1 MAFDVEGARKAGYND
16 EEIANFLGKQ
26 SNFDVLG
33 ANKAGYGYGDIV
45 KHLVSQPPKTEAK
58 PAVPAPAQKQV
69 AEPEEGDFM
78 RGLGNLPGQL
88 QETYGGAKTL
98 VGVLTKSKDLIQSGL
113 ESMEEG
119 KFKQTSKQSDS
130 FTEAYKEGIG
140 TVLTDWLPY
149 QIGSGVGS
157 IAETGAFM
165 LAGAAAGAVTGAG
178 VGALPGALAGAI
190 SKTLIKQG
198 IKDAAEEIAKKSGK
212 EAAQKY
218 IEAQAKKVIISA
230 GTTAGMVSQAG
241 MSGAGE
247 VTGRAVEEAQ
257 KAGKTAE
264 DIDLGR
270 VVPAAIA
277 HSVADFLINKTGINA
292 LKIGEKSFNNLAL
305 DIATRIAVTGAKQTP
320 AELVQ
325 TAAERYGAKLSLT
338 DAEALTEYVDTAAAA
353 FGMSVAPG
361 GVGGARTN
369 LSQKFAKAAK
379 EDTTPE
385 DQLRLESTSAAG
397 RVQAPPP
404 PPNADLVAGLT
415 PSMMGNVSMA
425 KVSED
430 TTKAGEVVQANEAAR
445 IKPAEDLLAKADA
458 GEQVKRGDIHAAAKL
473 AGIASFP
480 ADIKSNQAKID
491 YLRNYLAQQGA
502 PDAAGIDTRAGG
514 AGPGVATLANQ
525 SQTATGAVGSESRGV
540 VSTGTNAGTN
550 LDGAVQQ
557 SSALSPV
564 AQKVITQEFNDGATI
579 AELVT
584 KYGTTPE
591 LAASIDTLV
600 KSLSP
605 QGTLS
610 GTTTSQAKQT
620 TAQGQTASTA
630 GTTVK
635 PQLPVAKANEPAMK
649 VQDGTK
655 QPVPMSA
662 LTTPEALKRAGEVLS
677 VPDKTPERILY
688 ELNKVNS
695 RGGLATWEVETI
707 LGLRD
712 QNQTTTQG
720 QTTTVTPK
728 TLADLSSD
736 MQAEVARRQAEIAKI
751 ENSGRDAT
759 TEKNQLNKFLTKLG
773 VTGTLSAKRDIKKDF
788 LDEGELP
795 YAVEGEEKSDTAL
808 AQERVKAYEESL
820 TDEKGKPR
828 TIPDYEISEE
838 DQQLYNEMRDEINPR
853 VKAANERRDEL
864 VAANKAALE
873 AYRQAKTDAEQEA
886 AFNRLSE
893 IEDQLQEHGPEQ
905 RELPEYTKK
914 FAADYKDIYFGNIT
928 AGPLVDGKIT
938 FGSSKREHQ
947 QAAAALQAYL
957 QKTGGSHKEKLTAP
971 ERRAVNQYEEG
982 RSDYSKI
989 FGVEFPAWSKLTQEQ
1004 KDIFLKGVPT
1014 LAGAQQTVA
1023 FAKLARQLN
1032 EDNSLLSEGEKREKQ
1047 NTIDRQE
1054 KVRRESEEQQE
1065 RDRQNREYIDRTK
1078 GGNNFLPNSVIK
1090 MIMDGNLRGVLEYMT
1105 DVRLG
1110 ASASPAKRV
1119 MKMVAGALSDL
1130 NLDTKIEIV
1139 ESSKIGGDLAQY
1151 DPAKDVIYVTVEG
1164 LTSNTILHEI
1174 VHAGTVKVI
1183 NEYLYG
1189 KKGSLS
1195 QLQLN
1200 GIRQLERIMNETRGS
1215 LAEDHPD
1222 AYKNLFEFV
1231 SYALTSEQLQQDLHG
1246 EADVSKLE
1254 SRLFGTEITKTNL
1267 PEKKSQWSKFK
1278 LAVANLLKVRDIYLT
1293 KSGNLSKAVQP
1304 NYVMEIAAAFDDII
1318 SKPTEPIFLPALPAT
1333 TPTGK
1338 AGAAT
1343 PATPPVPKPI
1353 EKHKAE
1359 LGKHNPAYDL
1369 PQDDAPVS
1377 VATRIYRSWNNINT
1391 WRNAARLF
1399 QDDRYRIKAH
1409 DRILEMSDK
1418 LIREGKDKM
1427 NNVYEQIVL
1436 AVGDGKNFFNAYV
1449 SEPARELDRS
1459 VKEFADGAKLSTK
1472 KAIEELHKILEAVH
1486 EPERRMVRYLLSV
1499 PLSTKDALMHGGKKI
1514 SAATRRS
1521 DILKLLDNYSL
1532 TQAQAKQLREELET
1546 IVFEKDASGNLVLDT
1561 DGNPKPNMKFVDPA
1575 GDTYTPRKPK
1585 GKFLKPD
1592 IKYDSDSYTAT
1603 GINLADAKLIR
1614 EQIKTHPQAAEIQKV
1629 VDSIQ
1634 ALHTVTTELNKIAN
1648 YWSQP
1653 VSNRVAFYGFENYI
1667 PLKGPAHS
1675 TVDDEIDFERLG
1687 KGRELQ
1693 DAPGAM
1699 GGRSSVAR
1707 NPILQTMTDATR
1719 ASLRAGRRNLTQAI
1733 KNAITNKDA
1742 NGNTVLAGKISHHI
1756 SFEDRNTVDLGELK
1770 GENSIF
1776 HYNDDGSID
1785 VLVVQ
1790 DENLR
1795 NSIRRTYERINPV
1808 VEFAN
1813 KWTSRIGQMHTR
1825 YNYNF
1830 APLNFVRDALT
1841 NTWNIGA
1848 SELGPVE
1855 AARYLKDV
1863 AFLTANGGMYKAM
1876 QVAILFPKGDTQSL
1890 RALKTLAEKDP
1901 YIKDMVEYIRQG
1913 GMVSHLNGMSLQSN
1927 FQELNRNVGQSG
1939 IITNLE
1945 DLNQFVDVWTNMFE
1959 LASRASAYSIAK
1971 RRFVQRGE
1979 SEESAKTHAAVFTK
1993 NLANFEQVG
2002 EFGKAMGA
2010 FYMFFR
2016 PAATGAVRAVEAVA
2030 PAFTSL
2036 KAAEARL
2043 PPEIAKDEPAKE
2055 AYLKNYKELQR
2066 NARIMSGALFGL
2078 GMLAYTM
2085 AYMTSDDDDLGRNA
2099 VATDNMEQWTR
2110 FARFHVPRG
2119 ISEAMGLK
2127 EPLIFQIPWGFGLGA
2142 FAAAGAQIAGVV
2154 GGSQKITEA
2163 LPNIFASIMLDSFVP
2178 IPVSRIPI
2186 SDPTNIPFWLL
2197 DTAAPSIARPI
2208 LEFAMNVNGL
2218 GHNINSAA
2226 QRRLGDAYTGG
2237 DNIPE
2242 MWKDAAV
2249 WAHDTTDGW
2258 FDVSP
2263 NTMYFLSNS
2272 YIDGIS
2278 RIGESLYGLT
2288 DVTQGRKDFNPKT
2301 DLPLLGSFF
2310 GARASYDSRQFA
2322 KVEKEVKHMEKVIND
2337 FKTQPVKYAEYTA
2350 KYPMDEVIVETY
2362 NKILNKELNPLRAQD
2377 KSVRLDKNLSPAE
2390 RKDLLRMNQL
2400 YENLIKRQMI
2410 DLFDSYGLEP

>member
-1 MAFDVEGARKAGYND
+1 MAFDVDGARKAGYND

-33 ANKAGYGYGDIV
+33 ANKAGYGYGDIIN
-45 KHLVSQPPKTEAK
+45 HLVSQPLKTEAK
-58 PAVPAPAQKQV
+58 PTAPAPTVPAQKQV

-98 VGVLTKSKDLIQSGL
+98 IGVLTKSKDLIKSGL

-165 LAGAAAGAVTGAG
+165 LAGAAAGAATGAG
-178 VGALPGALAGAI
+178 VGALPGALAGAL
-190 SKTLIKQG
+190 SKTLVKQG

-292 LKIGEKSFNNLAL
+292 LKIGEKSFNNFAL
-305 DIATRIAVTGAKQTP
+305 DIASRIALTGAKQTP

-379 EDTTPE
+379 ADTTPE
-385 DQLRLESTSAAG
+385 DQLRLGSTSAAG

-404 PPNADLVAGLT
+404 PPNAELVAGLT
-415 PSMMGNVSMA
+415 PSMLGNVSMA

-430 TTKAGEVVQANEAAR
+430 TTKAGAEVQANEAAM
-445 IKPAEDLLAKADA
+445 IKPAEDLLAKVDA

-473 AGIASFP
+473 AGVASFP
-480 ADIKSNQAKID
+480 ADVRTNEAKID
-491 YLRNYLAQQGA
+491 YLRNHLAQQGA
-502 PDAAGIDTRAGG
+502 PNVAGTDTSAGG
-514 AGPGVATLANQ
+514 AGAGVATLANQ
-525 SQTATGAVGSESRGV
+525 GQTAAGTAGSQPRGM
-540 VSTGTNAGTN
+540 VSTGAAARPDLAGAKQQPPTLTRGSVTPDAIRALTNEQLNIELLNTN
-550 LDGAVQQ
+550 LSD
-557 SSALSPV
+557 
-564 AQKVITQEFNDGATI
+564 
-579 AELVT
+579 AEW
-584 KYGTTPE
+584 
-591 LAASIDTLV
+591 TLV
-600 KSLSP
+600 KKEQEQRQ
-605 QGTLS
+605 QGTTS
-610 GTTTSQAKQT
+610 GTTTPQAKQT
-620 TAQGQTASTA
+620 TAQGQTTAA
-630 GTTVK
+630 GT
-635 PQLPVAKANEPAMK
+635 A
-649 VQDGTK
+649 
-655 QPVPMSA
+655 
-662 LTTPEALKRAGEVLS
+662 
-677 VPDKTPERILY
+677 
-688 ELNKVNS
+688 
-695 RGGLATWEVETI
+695 
-707 LGLRD
+707 
-712 QNQTTTQG
+712 
-720 QTTTVTPK
+720 VTPK
-728 TLADLSSD
+728 TLADLSPD

-759 TEKNQLNKFLTKLG
+759 TEKNQLNKFLAKQG

-795 YAVEGEEKSDTAL
+795 YAVEGEEKSDIAET
-808 AQERVKAYEESL
+808 QERVQAYKESL
-820 TDEKGKPR
+820 VDEKGKPR
-828 TIPDYEISEE
+828 TIPDYDISEE
-838 DQQLYNEMRDEINPR
+838 DQQLYNEMRDEINPQ
-853 VKAANERRDEL
+853 VKAANERRNEL

-873 AYRQAKTDAEQEA
+873 AYRQAKTEAEKDA
-886 AFNRLSE
+886 AFNKLSD
-893 IEDQLQEHGPEQ
+893 IEDELQEHGPRQ

-928 AGPLVDGKIT
+928 AGPLVDGQRT

-947 QAAAALQAYL
+947 QAAAALQTYL
-957 QKTGGSHKEKLTAP
+957 QKIGGSHKEKLTAP

-982 RSDYSKI
+982 RDDYSKI
-989 FGVEFPAWSKLTQEQ
+989 FGVEFPTWSKLTQEQ
-1004 KDIFLKGVPT
+1004 KNIFLEGVPTLTGKPTLAGVPT

-1023 FAKLARQLN
+1023 FAKLASRLN
-1032 EDNSLLSEGEKREKQ
+1032 QDNSLLSEGEKREKQ

-1065 RDRQNREYIDRTK
+1065 RDRKNREDIDRTK
-1078 GGNNFLPNSVIK
+1078 GGTNFLPNSVIK
-1090 MIMDGNLRGVLEYMT
+1090 MIMDGNLRGVLEYMS

-1110 ASASPAKRV
+1110 ATASPAKRV

-1151 DPAKDVIYVTVEG
+1151 DPVKDVIYVTVEG

-1189 KKGSLS
+1189 NKGSLS

-1200 GIRQLERIMNETRGS
+1200 AIRQLERIMNETRGS
-1215 LAEDHPD
+1215 LAEDYKE

-1231 SYALTSEQLQQDLHG
+1231 SYALTSEQLQQDLRG
-1246 EADVSKLE
+1246 EADVSQLE

-1278 LAVANLLKVRDIYLT
+1278 LAIAGILKIRDIYLT
-1293 KSGNLSKAVQP
+1293 KSGKLSRAVQP
-1304 NYVMEIAAAFDDII
+1304 DFVMEITAAFDDII
-1318 SKPTEPIFLPALPAT
+1318 SKPTEPIYLPALPAT

-1338 AGAAT
+1338 AAA

-1353 EKHKAE
+1353 VKHKAE
-1359 LGKHNPAYDL
+1359 LGKHNPEYDV
-1369 PQDDAPVS
+1369 PQEDAPVS

-1391 WRNAARLF
+1391 WRNLARLF
-1399 QDDRYRIKAH
+1399 QDDRYFIKAH
-1409 DRILEMSDK
+1409 DRTLELSDK

-1472 KAIEELHKILEAVH
+1472 KALEELHKILEAVH

-1521 DILKLLDNYSL
+1521 DILKLLDNYTL
-1532 TQAQAKQLREELET
+1532 TQAQAKQLREELES
-1546 IVFEKDASGNLVLDT
+1546 IVFEKDTNGDLVLDA

-1592 IKYDSDSYTAT
+1592 IKYDSDAYTAT

-1629 VDSIQ
+1629 VDSMQ
-1634 ALHTVTTELNKIAN
+1634 QLHTVTTELNKIAN

-1675 TVDDEIDFERLG
+1675 TVDDEIDFEKLG
-1687 KGRELQ
+1687 KGRDLQ
-1693 DAPGAM
+1693 DVPGAM
-1699 GGRSSVAR
+1699 GGRSSVAK
-1707 NPILQTMTDATR
+1707 NPVLQTMTDATR
-1719 ASLRAGRRNLTQAI
+1719 SALRAGRRNLTQSI

-1742 NGNTVLAGKISHHI
+1742 NGNTVLAGRISHHI
-1756 SFEDRNTVDLGELK
+1756 SFEERNSIDLGELK

-1790 DENLR
+1790 DEKLR
-1795 NSIRRTYERINPV
+1795 HSIRRTYERIKPV
-1808 VEFAN
+1808 TEFAN

-1890 RALKTLAEKDP
+1890 RALKTLSEKDP
-1901 YIKDMVEYIRQG
+1901 YIRDMVEYIRQG

-1971 RRFVQRGE
+1971 NKFMQRGE
-1979 SEESAKTHAAVFTK
+1979 TEAEAKTHAAVFTK

-2002 EFGKAMGA
+2002 DYGKAMGA

-2036 KAAEARL
+2036 KSAESRL

-2085 AYMTSDDDDLGRNA
+2085 AYMTADDDDLGRNA

-2110 FARFHVPRG
+2110 FARFHIPRG

-2127 EPLIFQIPWGFGLGA
+2127 EPLVFQIPWGFGLGA
-2142 FAAAGAQIAGVV
+2142 FAASGAQLAGVV

-2186 SDPTNIPFWLL
+2186 SEPKNIPFWLL
-2197 DTAAPSIARPI
+2197 DTAAPSVARPI
-2208 LEFAMNVNGL
+2208 LEFAMNMNGL
-2218 GHNINSAA
+2218 GHDINSAA

-2237 DNIPE
+2237 DNIPQ

-2249 WAHDTTDGW
+2249 YAHDVTDGW

-2278 RIGESLYGLT
+2278 RVGESLYGLT

-2310 GARASYDSRQFA
+2310 GARASYDARQFA

-2337 FKTQPVKYAEYTA
+2337 FKTQPAKYAEYTA

-2377 KSVRLDKNLSPAE
+2377 KTVRLDRNLSPADK
-2390 RKDLLRMNQL
+2390 KDLLRMNQL
-2400 YENLIKRQMI
+2400 YENMIKRQMI
-2410 DLFDSYGLEP
+2410 DLFESYGLEP

>member
-1 MAFDVEGARKAGYND
+1 MAFDVDGARKAGYND

-45 KHLVSQPPKTEAK
+45 KHLVSQPPKTEVK
-58 PAVPAPAQKQV
+58 PAAPVTPAPAQKQV

-98 VGVLTKSKDLIQSGL
+98 AGVLLKSKDLIQSGL

-119 KFKQTSKQSDS
+119 KFRQTSKESDS
-130 FTEAYKEGIG
+130 FTEAWKEGIG

-165 LAGAAAGAVTGAG
+165 LMGAGAGAITGAG
-178 VGALPGALAGAI
+178 VGALPGALAGAV
-190 SKTLIKQG
+190 SKTLVKQG

-218 IEAQAKKVIISA
+218 VEAQAKKAIVSA

-241 MSGAGE
+241 MHGAGE

-270 VVPAAIA
+270 VVPAAIV
-277 HSVADFLINKTGINA
+277 HGVADFFVNKTGINA

-305 DIATRIAVTGAKQTP
+305 DVASRIAITGAKETP
-320 AELVQ
+320 AELIQ
-325 TAAERYGAKLSLT
+325 TAAERYGAKLSLS
-338 DAEALTEYVDTAAAA
+338 DAEALKEYIDTTAAA
-353 FGMSVAPG
+353 FGMSVGPG

-369 LSQKFAKAAK
+369 LAQKFAKAAK

-404 PPNADLVAGLT
+404 PPSAELVAGLT
-415 PSMMGNVSMA
+415 PSMLGKVPLA

-430 TTKAGEVVQANEAAR
+430 TTKAGAEVQANEAAR
-445 IKPAEDLLAKADA
+445 IKPAEDLLAKVDA

-473 AGIASFP
+473 AGVESFP

-491 YLRNYLAQQGA
+491 YLRDYLANQGA
-502 PDAAGIDTRAGG
+502 PNVAGIDTSAGG
-514 AGPGVATLANQ
+514 AGAGMATLADQ
-525 SQTATGAVGSESRGV
+525 SQTATGTAGSQPSGV
-540 VSTGTNAGTN
+540 VSTGAAAGTN
-550 LDGAVQQ
+550 LAGAKQQ
-557 SSALSPV
+557 PFALNAG
-564 AQKVITQEFNDGATI
+564 AQSVIISNLDQGATVDQVRSLFP
-579 AELVT
+579 AT
-584 KYGTTPE
+584 GE
-591 LAASIDTLV
+591 LANEVFTFAATYNLASEKLKAGSSPEEVIAVFDSGPATLAAIN
-600 KSLSP
+600 KFSP
-605 QGTLS
+605 QGTTS
-610 GTTTSQAKQT
+610 GTTTSQAKQA
-620 TAQGQTASTA
+620 TAQGQTTPAA
-630 GTTVK
+630 GT
-635 PQLPVAKANEPAMK
+635 A
-649 VQDGTK
+649 
-655 QPVPMSA
+655 
-662 LTTPEALKRAGEVLS
+662 
-677 VPDKTPERILY
+677 
-688 ELNKVNS
+688 
-695 RGGLATWEVETI
+695 
-707 LGLRD
+707 
-712 QNQTTTQG
+712 
-720 QTTTVTPK
+720 VTPK
-728 TLADLSSD
+728 TLADLSPD
-736 MQAEVARRQAEIAKI
+736 MQAEVKRRQDEITKI
-751 ENSGRDAT
+751 ENSGRDAA
-759 TEKNQLNKFLTKLG
+759 TEKNQLNKFLAKQG

-795 YAVEGEEKSDTAL
+795 YAVEGEEKSGL
-808 AQERVKAYEESL
+808 AQDQERVQAYKESL
-820 TDEKGKPR
+820 ADEKGKPR
-828 TIPDYEISEE
+828 TIPDYDISEE
-838 DQQLYNEMRDEINPR
+838 DQQLYNEMRDEINPQ
-853 VKAANERRDEL
+853 VKAANERRNEL

-873 AYRQAKTDAEQEA
+873 AYRQAKTEAEKDA
-886 AFNRLSE
+886 AFNRLSD
-893 IEDQLQEHGPEQ
+893 IEDELQEHGPEQ

-928 AGPLVDGKIT
+928 AGPLVDGQMT

-989 FGVEFPAWSKLTQEQ
+989 FGVEFPAWPKLTQEQ
-1004 KDIFLKGVPT
+1004 KNIFLKGVPT

-1023 FAKLARQLN
+1023 FAKLASRLN
-1032 EDNSLLSEGEKREKQ
+1032 QDNSLLSEGEKREKQ

-1065 RDRQNREYIDRTK
+1065 RDRKNREDIDRTK
-1078 GGNNFLPNSVIK
+1078 GGANFLPNSVIK
-1090 MIMDGNLRGVLEYMT
+1090 MIMDGNLRGVLEYMS

-1110 ASASPAKRV
+1110 ATASPAKHV

-1130 NLDTKIEIV
+1130 NLNTKIEIV

-1151 DPAKDVIYVTVEG
+1151 DPVKDVIYVSVEG

-1189 KKGSLS
+1189 NKGSLS

-1278 LAVANLLKVRDIYLT
+1278 LAVADLLKIRNIYLT
-1293 KSGNLSKAVQP
+1293 KSGNLSRAVQP

-1333 TPTGK
+1333 APTGK

-1369 PQDDAPVS
+1369 PQEDAPVS
-1377 VATRIYRSWNNINT
+1377 VATRIYRSWYNINT

-1409 DRILEMSDK
+1409 DRILEMSNK
-1418 LIREGKDKM
+1418 LIREGKDTM

-1472 KAIEELHKILEAVH
+1472 KAVEELHKILEAVH

-1499 PLSTKDALMHGGKKI
+1499 PLSTKAALMHGGKMI

-1521 DILKLLDNYSL
+1521 DILKLLDNYTL
-1532 TQAQAKQLREELET
+1532 TQAQAKQLREELES
-1546 IVFEKDASGNLVLDT
+1546 IVFEKDTNGNLVLDA

-1675 TVDDEIDFERLG
+1675 TVDDEIDFEKLG

-1742 NGNTVLAGKISHHI
+1742 NGNTVLLGRVSHHI
-1756 SFEDRNTVDLGELK
+1756 PFADRFSVNLDELK

-1776 HYNDDGSID
+1776 HYNEDGSID

-1795 NSIRRTYERINPV
+1795 NSIRRTYERINPI

-1848 SELGPVE
+1848 SELGPIE

-1890 RALKTLAEKDP
+1890 RALKTLSEKDP

-1971 RRFVQRGE
+1971 KRFMQRGE
-1979 SEESAKTHAAVFTK
+1979 TEAEAKTHAAVFTK

-2002 EFGKAMGA
+2002 EFGKAWGA

-2016 PAATGAVRAVEAVA
+2016 PAATGAVRAIEAVA

-2055 AYLKNYKELQR
+2055 AYLKNFKELKR
-2066 NARIMSGALFGL
+2066 NAQIMSTALFGL
-2078 GMLAYTM
+2078 GALAYTM

-2110 FARFHVPRG
+2110 FARFHIPRG

-2127 EPLIFQIPWGFGLGA
+2127 EPLVFQIPWGFGLGA
-2142 FAAAGAQIAGVV
+2142 FAAAGAQLAGVV

-2186 SDPTNIPFWLL
+2186 TEPKNIPFWLL
-2197 DTAAPSIARPI
+2197 DTAAPSVARPI
-2208 LEFAMNVNGL
+2208 LEFAMNMNGL
-2218 GHNINSAA
+2218 GHDINSAA

-2237 DNIPE
+2237 DNIPQ

-2249 WAHDTTDGW
+2249 WAHDVTDGW

-2310 GARASYDSRQFA
+2310 GARASYDARQFA

-2377 KSVRLDKNLSPAE
+2377 KTVRLDRNLSPADK
-2390 RKDLLRMNQL
+2390 KDLLRMNQL
-2400 YENLIKRQMI
+2400 YENMIKRQMI
-2410 DLFDSYGLEP
+2410 DLFESYGLEP

>member
-16 EEIANFLGKQ
+16 EEIASFLGKQ

-33 ANKAGYGYGDIV
+33 ATKAGYGYGDII

-58 PAVPAPAQKQV
+58 PATPELAQKQI

-78 RGLGNLPGQL
+78 RGLGNLPGQF
-88 QETYGGAKTL
+88 QETFGAAKAL
-98 VGVLTKSKDLIQSGL
+98 AGVLTKSKDLIQSGL

-119 KFKQTSKQSDS
+119 KFKQTSKETDS
-130 FTEAYKEGIG
+130 FTEAWKEGIG

-165 LAGAAAGAVTGAG
+165 LAGAAAGAITGVG
-178 VGALPGALAGAI
+178 VGALPGALAGAV
-190 SKTLIKQG
+190 SKTLVKQG

-218 IEAQAKKVIISA
+218 VEAQAKKAIISA

-241 MSGAGE
+241 ISGAGE
-247 VTGRAVEEAQ
+247 VTGRAIEEAQ

-264 DIDLGR
+264 DIELSR
-270 VVPAAIA
+270 VLPAVVA
-277 HSVADFLINKTGINA
+277 HSVADYFINKTGINA
-292 LKIGEKSFNNLAL
+292 LKIGEKSLNNLAL
-305 DIATRIAVTGAKQTP
+305 DIASKIMLTGAKQTP
-320 AELVQ
+320 AELIQ
-325 TAAERYGAKLSLT
+325 TAAERYGAKLSLS
-338 DAEALTEYVDTAAAA
+338 DAEALKEYVDTTAAA

-361 GVGGARTN
+361 AVGGARTS
-369 LSQKFAKAAK
+369 LARKFANAAK
-379 EDTTPE
+379 EDTTSE

-397 RVQAPPP
+397 RIQAPPP

-415 PSMMGNVSMA
+415 PSMLGNVSLA

-430 TTKAGEVVQANEAAR
+430 TTKAGAEVQANEAAK

-458 GEQVKRGDIHAAAKL
+458 GEQVKRGDIHAAAKS

-502 PDAAGIDTRAGG
+502 PDATGIDTSAGG
-514 AGPGVATLANQ
+514 AGAGVAPLTSTGQA
-525 SQTATGAVGSESRGV
+525 AAGAVGSQPSGV
-540 VSTGTNAGTN
+540 VPAGTVTQPA
-550 LDGAVQQ
+550 LGGTEQQ
-557 SSALSPV
+557 SPTLTPV
-564 AQKVITQEFNDGATI
+564 TQKIITQELAGGATP

-591 LAASIDTLV
+591 MAVSVDSFV
-600 KSLSP
+600 KSLST
-605 QGTLS
+605 QGTTS
-610 GTTTSQAKQT
+610 GTATPQAQQT
-620 TAQGQTASTA
+620 TPQGQTAPAA
-630 GTTVK
+630 G
-635 PQLPVAKANEPAMK
+635 PVSLGDLAPEI
-649 VQDGTK
+649 QDNIMT
-655 QPVPMSA
+655 
-662 LTTPEALKRAGEVLS
+662 RR
-677 VPDKTPERILY
+677 DKLY
-688 ELNKVNS
+688 EMETGGASEKKIASAYKALNQLEES
-695 RGGLATWEVETI
+695 
-707 LGLRD
+707 LGL
-712 QNQTTTQG
+712 
-720 QTTTVTPK
+720 
-728 TLADLSSD
+728 
-736 MQAEVARRQAEIAKI
+736 E
-751 ENSGRDAT
+751 
-759 TEKNQLNKFLTKLG
+759 LTKPS
-773 VTGTLSAKRDIKKDF
+773 TLSARRNEQPAYQGTDLQEALNLADKYEKQ
-788 LDEGELP
+788 DE
-795 YAVEGEEKSDTAL
+795 
-808 AQERVKAYEESL
+808 QERQAALEESL
-820 TDEKGKPR
+820 GKGNARYDQENLP
-828 TIPDYEISEE
+828 PDTEDNYNAVAEE
-838 DQQLYNEMRDEINPR
+838 LSAKAE
-853 VKAANERRDEL
+853 AANETRKGLAERAADLNKQHRDAVAEVERIEDEIEQAERNNDQKKLATLREQENEANRRESDLLGEL
-864 VAANKAALE
+864 V
-873 AYRQAKTDAEQEA
+873 DAQTA
-886 AFNRLSE
+886 
-893 IEDQLQEHGPEQ
+893 LQEHGPVQ
-905 RELPEYTKK
+905 FKPLAWNKLNS
-914 FAADYKDIYFGNIT
+914 ADKDIYFSYIRNNT
-928 AGPLVDGKIT
+928 PAEH
-938 FGSSKREHQ
+938 RE
-947 QAAAALQAYL
+947 AAAALLAAKNRAGVKSREGEGRL
-957 QKTGGSHKEKLTAP
+957 DSA
-971 ERRAVNQYEEG
+971 ERRTAQNYEDN
-982 RSDYSKI
+982 RAQMSKM
-989 FGVEFPAWSKLTQEQ
+989 FGVQFPTWDRLSNAAKAVYLRQ
-1004 KDIFLKGVPT
+1004 IVNN
-1014 LAGAQQTVA
+1014 AGLQQDVG
-1023 FAKLARQLN
+1023 FAKLGVHLIQENKNLDVNGKAKEQAN
-1032 EDNSLLSEGEKREKQ
+1032 IEKR
-1047 NTIDRQE
+1047 
-1054 KVRRESEEQQE
+1054 QQE
-1065 RDRQNREYIDRTK
+1065 VRKAAEENKQKLEKLQAAYDRNRTAGVPGTY
-1078 GGNNFLPNSVIK
+1078 LPSHIIK
-1090 MIMDGNLRGVLEYMT
+1090 MIQNNNLQGVLQYLRSGPKEGGKEAVGGSEKFLKSLAQT
-1105 DVRLG
+1105 LF
-1110 ASASPAKRV
+1110 SLK
-1119 MKMVAGALSDL
+1119 
-1130 NLDTKIEIV
+1130 LDTKIKYV
-1139 ESSKIGGDLAQY
+1139 ESLSNGDLAQY
-1151 DPAKDVIYVTVEG
+1151 DASTDTIYVTAEG
-1164 LTSNTILHEI
+1164 MTASTVLHEV
-1174 VHAGTVKVI
+1174 VHAATAKIV
-1183 NEYLYG
+1183 NLYMTG
-1189 KKGSLS
+1189 KFKQLTEDQIRAVEHLEELMYEAAATLAPAHPTAFEVVGKNADGSPRYSLMEFLAYSMTDEAFQVDLIALQPKKSTSTQRLLLPEGSL
-1195 QLQLN
+1195 
-1200 GIRQLERIMNETRGS
+1200 
-1215 LAEDHPD
+1215 
-1222 AYKNLFEFV
+1222 V
-1231 SYALTSEQLQQDLHG
+1231 
-1246 EADVSKLE
+1246 
-1254 SRLFGTEITKTNL
+1254 TNL
-1267 PEKKSQWSKFK
+1267 PEKKGMWSE
-1278 LAVANLLKVRDIYLT
+1278 LAMTIAKIIGLDKVYFQKDKVRADAPFNYLIEVTSSFTDIL
-1293 KSGNLSKAVQP
+1293 A
-1304 NYVMEIAAAFDDII
+1304 
-1318 SKPTEPIFLPALPAT
+1318 KPTEPIYLSPLSA
-1333 TPTGK
+1333 K
-1338 AGAAT
+1338 NKGAAA
-1343 PATPPVPKPI
+1343 PATPPTPKPI
-1353 EKHKAE
+1353 EKHNAE

-1369 PQDDAPVS
+1369 PKEDAPVP
-1377 VATRIYRSWNNINT
+1377 VTTRIYRSWNNINT

-1449 SEPARELDRS
+1449 SEPARELDRA
-1459 VKEFADGAKLSTK
+1459 VKEFADGAKMSTK
-1472 KAIEELHKILEAVH
+1472 NALEELHKILEAVH

-1499 PLSTKDALMHGGKKI
+1499 PLSTKAALTHGGKMI
-1514 SAATRRS
+1514 SAATRRN
-1521 DILKLLDNYSL
+1521 DILKLLDNYTL
-1532 TQAQAKQLREELET
+1532 TQAQAKQLREELES
-1546 IVFEKDASGNLVLDT
+1546 IVFEKDANGNLVLDPE
-1561 DGNPKPNMKFVDPA
+1561 GNPKPNMKFVDPA

-1629 VDSIQ
+1629 IDSMQ
-1634 ALHTVTTELNKIAN
+1634 QLHTVTTELNKIAN

-1675 TVDDEIDFERLG
+1675 TVDDEIDFEKLG
-1687 KGRELQ
+1687 KGRDLQ

-1699 GGRSSVAR
+1699 GGRSSVAK
-1707 NPILQTMTDATR
+1707 NPVLQTMTDATR
-1719 ASLRAGRRNLTQAI
+1719 SALRAGRRNLTQAI

-1756 SFEDRNTVDLGELK
+1756 TFEERNTIDLGELK

-1890 RALKTLAEKDP
+1890 RALKTLSEKDP
-1901 YIKDMVEYIRQG
+1901 YIRDMVEYIRKG

-1927 FQELNRNVGQSG
+1927 FQELNRKVGQSG
-1939 IITNLE
+1939 IITNTE
-1945 DLNQFVDVWTNMFE
+1945 TLNQFVDVWTNMFE

-1971 RRFVQRGE
+1971 NKFMQRGE

-2002 EFGKAMGA
+2002 QYGKAMGA

-2036 KAAEARL
+2036 KSAESRL

-2085 AYMTSDDDDLGRNA
+2085 AYMTADDDDLGRNA

-2110 FARFHVPRG
+2110 FARFHIPRG

-2127 EPLIFQIPWGFGLGA
+2127 EPLVFQIPWGFGLGA
-2142 FAAAGAQIAGVV
+2142 FAAAGAQLAGVA

-2178 IPVSRIPI
+2178 IPVSRIPV

-2208 LEFAMNVNGL
+2208 LEFAMNKNGL
-2218 GHNINSAA
+2218 GHDINSAA

-2242 MWKDAAV
+2242 VWKDAAV
-2249 WAHDTTDGW
+2249 WAHDATDGW

-2278 RIGESLYGLT
+2278 RVGESLYGLT
-2288 DVTQGRKDFNPKT
+2288 DTAQGRKDFNPKT

-2310 GARASYDSRQFA
+2310 GSRASYDAREFA
-2322 KVEKEVKHMEKVIND
+2322 RVEKEIKHMEKVIND
-2337 FKTQPVKYAEYTA
+2337 FKTQPAKYAEYTA
-2350 KYPMDEVIVETY
+2350 KYPMDEAVVETY

-2377 KSVRLDKNLSPAE
+2377 KTIRLDRNLSPAD

-2400 YENLIKRQMI
+2400 YENMIKRQMI
-2410 DLFDSYGLEP
+2410 DMFKTYGVEP

>member
-58 PAVPAPAQKQV
+58 PAVPAPAQKQI

-78 RGLGNLPGQL
+78 RGLGNLPGQF
-88 QETYGGAKTL
+88 QETFGAAKAL
-98 VGVLTKSKDLIQSGL
+98 AGVLTKSKDLVQSGL

-119 KFKQTSKQSDS
+119 KFRQTSKQSDS
-130 FTEAYKEGIG
+130 FTEAWKEGIG

-178 VGALPGALAGAI
+178 VGALPGALAGAV
-190 SKTLIKQG
+190 SKTLVKQG

-218 IEAQAKKVIISA
+218 VEAQAKKAIISA

-241 MSGAGE
+241 ISGAGE
-247 VTGRAVEEAQ
+247 VTGRAIEEAQ

-270 VVPAAIA
+270 VVPAAIV
-277 HSVADFLINKTGINA
+277 HGVADFLINKTGINA

-305 DIATRIAVTGAKQTP
+305 DVATRIAVTGAKQTP

-338 DAEALTEYVDTAAAA
+338 DAEALTEYVDTTAAA

-404 PPNADLVAGLT
+404 PPSAELVAGLT
-415 PSMMGNVSMA
+415 PSMLGKVSMA

-430 TTKAGEVVQANEAAR
+430 TTKAGAEVQANEAAR
-445 IKPAEDLLAKADA
+445 IKPAEDLLAKVDA

-473 AGIASFP
+473 AGVESFP

-491 YLRNYLAQQGA
+491 YLRDYLAKQGA
-502 PDAAGIDTRAGG
+502 PNVAGTDTQAGG
-514 AGPGVATLANQ
+514 AGAGVVALADTGQ
-525 SQTATGAVGSESRGV
+525 AAADATGPQPGGV
-540 VSTGTNAGTN
+540 VSTGANVGANLAGAKQQPAALITPVTQRIITDEYNAG
-550 LDGAVQQ
+550 
-557 SSALSPV
+557 
-564 AQKVITQEFNDGATI
+564 ATP
-579 AELVT
+579 AELIT
-584 KYGTTPE
+584 KYGGTPE
-591 LAASIDTLV
+591 VAANIDAFI
-600 KSLSP
+600 KSLPP
-605 QGTLS
+605 QGTTS

-620 TAQGQTASTA
+620 T
-630 GTTVK
+630 
-635 PQLPVAKANEPAMK
+635 
-649 VQDGTK
+649 
-655 QPVPMSA
+655 
-662 LTTPEALKRAGEVLS
+662 
-677 VPDKTPERILY
+677 
-688 ELNKVNS
+688 
-695 RGGLATWEVETI
+695 
-707 LGLRD
+707 
-712 QNQTTTQG
+712 TQG
-720 QTTTVTPK
+720 QTTPAAGTTVTPK
-728 TLADLSSD
+728 ALTDLSID
-736 MQAEVARRQAEIAKI
+736 LQLEVARRKTEIARLAVEGK
-751 ENSGRDAT
+751 DAT
-759 TEKNQLNKFLTKLG
+759 TEKNQLNKFLAKQG

-795 YAVEGEEKSDTAL
+795 YAVEGEEKSGVAQD
-808 AQERVKAYEESL
+808 QERVQAYKESL
-820 TDEKGKPR
+820 VDEKGKPR
-828 TIPDYEISEE
+828 TIPDYDISEE
-838 DQQLYNEMRDEINPR
+838 DQQLYNEMRDEINPQ

-873 AYRQAKTDAEQEA
+873 AYKQAKTGAEQEA

-893 IEDQLQEHGPEQ
+893 IEDELQEHGPEQ

-928 AGPLVDGKIT
+928 AGPLVDGKRT

-957 QKTGGSHKEKLTAP
+957 QKTGGSYKEKLTAP

-989 FGVEFPAWSKLTQEQ
+989 FGTEFPTWSKLTKEQ

-1023 FAKLARQLN
+1023 FAKLASRLN
-1032 EDNSLLSEGEKREKQ
+1032 QDNSLLSEGEKREKQ

-1054 KVRRESEEQQE
+1054 KVRRESEAQQE
-1065 RDRQNREYIDRTK
+1065 RDRKNREDIDRTK
-1078 GGNNFLPNSVIK
+1078 GGANFLPNSVIK
-1090 MIMDGNLRGVLEYMT
+1090 MIMDGNLRGVLEYMS

-1110 ASASPAKRV
+1110 ASASPAKHV

-1130 NLDTKIEIV
+1130 NLNTKIEIV

-1151 DPAKDVIYVTVEG
+1151 DPVKDVIYVSVEG

-1189 KKGSLS
+1189 NKGSLS

-1278 LAVANLLKVRDIYLT
+1278 LAVADLLKIRNIYLT

-1318 SKPTEPIFLPALPAT
+1318 SKPTEPIYLPALPAT

-1338 AGAAT
+1338 AAA

-1353 EKHKAE
+1353 VKHKAE
-1359 LGKHNPAYDL
+1359 LGKHNPEYDM
-1369 PQDDAPVS
+1369 PQEDAPVS
-1377 VATRIYRSWNNINT
+1377 VATRIYRSWYNINT

-1409 DRILEMSDK
+1409 DRILEMSNK
-1418 LIREGKDKM
+1418 LIREGKDTM

-1472 KAIEELHKILEAVH
+1472 KALEELHKILEAVH

-1499 PLSTKDALMHGGKKI
+1499 PLSTKAALMHGGKMI

-1521 DILKLLDNYSL
+1521 DILKLLDNYTL
-1532 TQAQAKQLREELET
+1532 TQAQAKQLREELES
-1546 IVFEKDASGNLVLDT
+1546 IVFEKDTNGNLVLDA
-1561 DGNPKPNMKFVDPA
+1561 DDNPKPNMKFVDPA

-1629 VDSIQ
+1629 VDSMQ
-1634 ALHTVTTELNKIAN
+1634 QLHTVTTDLNKIAN

-1687 KGRELQ
+1687 KGRDLQ

-1699 GGRSSVAR
+1699 GGRSSVAK

-1719 ASLRAGRRNLTQAI
+1719 SALRAGRRNLTQSI

-1756 SFEDRNTVDLGELK
+1756 TFEERNSIDLGELK

-1795 NSIRRTYERINPV
+1795 NSIRRTYERINPI

-1848 SELGPVE
+1848 SELGPIE

-1890 RALKTLAEKDP
+1890 RALKTLSEKDP

-1971 RRFVQRGE
+1971 KRFMQRGE
-1979 SEESAKTHAAVFTK
+1979 TEAEAKTHAAVFTK

-2002 EFGKAMGA
+2002 EFGKAWGA

-2016 PAATGAVRAVEAVA
+2016 PAATGAVRAIEAVA

-2055 AYLKNYKELQR
+2055 AYLKNFKELKR
-2066 NARIMSGALFGL
+2066 NAQIMSTALFGL
-2078 GMLAYTM
+2078 GALAYTM

-2110 FARFHVPRG
+2110 FARFHIPRG

-2127 EPLIFQIPWGFGLGA
+2127 EPLVFQIPWGFGLGA
-2142 FAAAGAQIAGVV
+2142 FAAAGAQLAGVV

-2186 SDPTNIPFWLL
+2186 TEPKNIPFWLL

-2208 LEFAMNVNGL
+2208 LEFAMNMNGL
-2218 GHNINSAA
+2218 GHDINSAA

-2237 DNIPE
+2237 DNIPQ

-2249 WAHDTTDGW
+2249 WAHDVTDGW

-2310 GARASYDSRQFA
+2310 GARASYDARQFA

-2377 KSVRLDKNLSPAE
+2377 KTVRLDRNLSPADK
-2390 RKDLLRMNQL
+2390 KDLLRMNQL
-2400 YENLIKRQMI
+2400 YENMIKRQMI
-2410 DLFDSYGLEP
+2410 DLFESYGLEP

>member
-45 KHLVSQPPKTEAK
+45 KHLVSQPSKTEAK

-78 RGLGNLPGQL
+78 RGLGNLPGQF
-88 QETYGGAKTL
+88 QETFGAAKAL
-98 VGVLTKSKDLIQSGL
+98 AGVLTKSKDLIQSGL

-119 KFKQTSKQSDS
+119 KFRQTSKQSDS

-198 IKDAAEEIAKKSGK
+198 VKDAAEEIAKKSGK

-218 IEAQAKKVIISA
+218 VEAQAKKAIISA

-241 MSGAGE
+241 ISGAGE
-247 VTGRAVEEAQ
+247 VTGRAIEEAQ

-270 VVPAAIA
+270 VVPAAIV
-277 HSVADFLINKTGINA
+277 HGVADFLINKTGINA
-292 LKIGEKSFNNLAL
+292 LKIGEKSFNNFAL
-305 DIATRIAVTGAKQTP
+305 DVATRIAVTGAKQTP

-338 DAEALTEYVDTAAAA
+338 DAEALTEYVDTTAAA

-415 PSMMGNVSMA
+415 PSMLGKVPLA

-430 TTKAGEVVQANEAAR
+430 TTKAGAEVQANEAAR

-502 PDAAGIDTRAGG
+502 PDATGIDTQAGG

-525 SQTATGAVGSESRGV
+525 SQTATGTAGSQPSGV
-540 VSTGTNAGTN
+540 VSTGAAAGTN
-550 LDGAVQQ
+550 LAGAKQQ
-557 SSALSPV
+557 RPALISPA
-564 AQKVITQEFNDGATI
+564 AQRIITDEYNAGATP
-579 AELVT
+579 AELIT
-584 KYGTTPE
+584 KYSSTPE
-591 LAASIDTLV
+591 VAANIDAFI
-600 KSLSP
+600 KSLPP
-605 QGTLS
+605 QGTTS

-620 TAQGQTASTA
+620 APQGQT
-630 GTTVK
+630 
-635 PQLPVAKANEPAMK
+635 
-649 VQDGTK
+649 
-655 QPVPMSA
+655 
-662 LTTPEALKRAGEVLS
+662 
-677 VPDKTPERILY
+677 
-688 ELNKVNS
+688 
-695 RGGLATWEVETI
+695 
-707 LGLRD
+707 
-712 QNQTTTQG
+712 TTTG
-720 QTTTVTPK
+720 TTVTPK
-728 TLADLSSD
+728 TLADLSPD
-736 MQAEVARRQAEIAKI
+736 MQAEVARRQTEIAKI
-751 ENSGRDAT
+751 ENSGRNAT

-1047 NTIDRQE
+1047 NTINRQE

-1215 LAEDHPD
+1215 LAEDHPE

-1338 AGAAT
+1338 TGAAA

-1369 PQDDAPVS
+1369 PQEDAPVS
-1377 VATRIYRSWNNINT
+1377 VATKIYRSWYNINT
-1391 WRNAARLF
+1391 WRNLARLF
-1399 QDDRYRIKAH
+1399 QDDRYLIKAH
-1409 DRILEMSDK
+1409 DNILYMSGK

-1449 SEPARELDRS
+1449 SEPARELDRA

-1472 KAIEELHKILEAVH
+1472 NAIEELHKILEAVH

-1499 PLSTKDALMHGGKKI
+1499 PLSTKAALMHGGKMI

-1675 TVDDEIDFERLG
+1675 TVDDEIDFEKLG

-1742 NGNTVLAGKISHHI
+1742 NGNTVLLGRVSHHI
-1756 SFEDRNTVDLGELK
+1756 PFADRFSVNLDELK

-1790 DENLR
+1790 DEKLR
-1795 NSIRRTYERINPV
+1795 NSIRRTYERISPT

-1876 QVAILFPKGDTQSL
+1876 QVAILFPKGDPQSL

-1901 YIKDMVEYIRQG
+1901 YIRDMVEYIRQG

-1971 RRFVQRGE
+1971 NRFMQKGE

-2002 EFGKAMGA
+2002 ELGKAWGA

-2043 PPEIAKDEPAKE
+2043 PPEIAKDEAAKE
-2055 AYLKNYKELQR
+2055 LYLKNFKELKR
-2066 NARIMSGALFGL
+2066 NAQFMSTALFGL

-2110 FARFHVPRG
+2110 FARFHIPRG

-2163 LPNIFASIMLDSFVP
+2163 LPNIFTSIMLDSFVP

-2186 SDPTNIPFWLL
+2186 TTPSNIPFWLL

-2218 GHNINSAA
+2218 GHNINSTA

-2249 WAHDTTDGW
+2249 WAHDATDGW

-2278 RIGESLYGLT
+2278 RIGESLYGIA
-2288 DVTQGRKDFNPKT
+2288 DVSQGRKDFNPKT

-2377 KSVRLDKNLSPAE
+2377 KTVRLDKNLSPAD

-2400 YENLIKRQMI
+2400 YENMIKRQMI
-2410 DLFDSYGLEP
+2410 DLFESYGLEP

>member
-1 MAFDVEGARKAGYND
+1 MAFDVEGARKAGYKD
-16 EEIANFLGKQ
+16 EEIADFLGKQ
-26 SNFDVLG
+26 ANFDVLG
-33 ANKAGYGYGDIV
+33 ATKAGYGYGDII

-58 PAVPAPAQKQV
+58 PAAPAPTAAAQKQV

-98 VGVLTKSKDLIQSGL
+98 AGVLLKSKDLIQSGL

-119 KFKQTSKQSDS
+119 KFKQTSKESDS
-130 FTEAYKEGIG
+130 FTEAWKEGIG

-157 IAETGAFM
+157 LVETGTFM
-165 LAGAAAGAVTGAG
+165 LAGAAAGAATGAG
-178 VGALPGALAGAI
+178 IGALPGALAGAL
-190 SKTLIKQG
+190 SKTLVKQG
-198 IKDAAEEIAKKSGK
+198 IKEAAEKIAKESGK

-218 IEAQAKKVIISA
+218 VEAQAKKAIVSA
-230 GTTAGMVSQAG
+230 GSTAGMVSQAG
-241 MSGAGE
+241 MHGAGE

-270 VVPAAIA
+270 VVPAAIV
-277 HSVADFLINKTGINA
+277 HGVADFFVNKTGINA

-305 DIATRIAVTGAKQTP
+305 DIASRIAVTGAKETP
-320 AELVQ
+320 AELIQ
-325 TAAERYGAKLSLT
+325 TAAERYGAKLSLN
-338 DAEALTEYVDTAAAA
+338 DAEALKEYIDTTAAA
-353 FGMSVAPG
+353 FGMSVGPG

-369 LSQKFAKAAK
+369 LAQKFANAAK
-379 EDTTPE
+379 ESTTPE
-385 DQLRLESTSAAG
+385 DQLRLGSTSAAG
-397 RVQAPPP
+397 RVEAPPP
-404 PPNADLVAGLT
+404 PPSAELVAGLT
-415 PSMMGNVSMA
+415 PSMLGNVSMA

-430 TTKAGEVVQANEAAR
+430 TTKAGAEVQANEAAR
-445 IKPAEDLLAKADA
+445 IKPAEDLLAKVDA

-473 AGIASFP
+473 AGVASFP
-480 ADIKSNQAKID
+480 ADVRTNEAKID

-502 PDAAGIDTRAGG
+502 PNVAGPNIPAGG
-514 AGPGVATLANQ
+514 TSTGVDTLANQ
-525 SQTATGAVGSESRGV
+525 GQATTGDAGSQPRGV
-540 VSTGTNAGTN
+540 VSTGAVAGTN
-550 LDGAVQQ
+550 LAGASQQ
-557 SSALSPV
+557 PPTLTRGSVTPDAIRALTNEQLNIELLNTNLS
-564 AQKVITQEFNDGATI
+564 D
-579 AELVT
+579 AEW
-584 KYGTTPE
+584 
-591 LAASIDTLV
+591 TLV
-600 KSLSP
+600 KKEQEQRQ
-605 QGTLS
+605 QGITS
-610 GTTTSQAKQT
+610 GTTTSQAKQ
-620 TAQGQTASTA
+620 AA
-630 GTTVK
+630 
-635 PQLPVAKANEPAMK
+635 P
-649 VQDGTK
+649 
-655 QPVPMSA
+655 
-662 LTTPEALKRAGEVLS
+662 
-677 VPDKTPERILY
+677 
-688 ELNKVNS
+688 
-695 RGGLATWEVETI
+695 
-707 LGLRD
+707 
-712 QNQTTTQG
+712 QG
-720 QTTTVTPK
+720 QTTSAAGTAVTPK
-728 TLADLSSD
+728 TIADLSTD

-751 ENSGRDAT
+751 EADNKDAS
-759 TEKNQLNKFLTKLG
+759 KQKGQLNKFLAKQG
-773 VTGTLSAKRDIKKDF
+773 VTGTLPARSETKSIEKDF

-795 YAVEGEEKSDTAL
+795 YAVEGEEKSDIAL
-808 AQERVKAYEESL
+808 SQERVQAYKESL
-820 TDEKGKPR
+820 VDEKGKPR
-828 TIPDYEISEE
+828 TIPDYDISTE
-838 DQQLYNEMRDEINPR
+838 DQQLYNEMRDEINPQ
-853 VKAANERRDEL
+853 VKAANERRSEL

-873 AYRQAKTDAEQEA
+873 AYRQANTEAEQEA
-886 AFNRLSE
+886 AFNKLSE

-928 AGPLVDGKIT
+928 AGPLVDGKRT

-957 QKTGGSHKEKLTAP
+957 QKTGGSHKEKLTAQD
-971 ERRAVNQYEEG
+971 RRAVNQYEEG
-982 RSDYSKI
+982 RSDYGRI
-989 FGVEFPAWSKLTQEQ
+989 FGTEFPVWSKLTQEQ
-1004 KDIFLKGVPT
+1004 KDIFLEGVPT

-1023 FAKLARQLN
+1023 FAKLASRLN
-1032 EDNSLLSEGEKREKQ
+1032 QDNSLLSEGEKREKQ
-1047 NTIDRQE
+1047 NTIDRQAE
-1054 KVRRESEEQQE
+1054 VRRKSEEQQE
-1065 RDRQNREYIDRTK
+1065 RDRKNREDIDRTK
-1078 GGNNFLPNSVIK
+1078 GSANTLPANVIK
-1090 MIMDGNLRGVLEYMT
+1090 MVMDGNLRGVLEYMSKIP
-1105 DVRLG
+1105 LG
-1110 ASASPAKRV
+1110 SEASPTKRI
-1119 MKMVAGALSDL
+1119 MKVVAQALSTL

-1139 ESSKIGGDLAQY
+1139 ESKQIDGDLAQY
-1151 DPAKDVIYVTVEG
+1151 DPVKDVIYVTREG
-1164 LTSNTILHEI
+1164 LSSNTILHEI

-1189 KKGSLS
+1189 NKGSLS

-1200 GIRQLERIMNETRGS
+1200 AIRQLERIMNETRGS
-1215 LAEDHPD
+1215 LAEDHKE

-1246 EADVSKLE
+1246 EADVSQLE

-1278 LAVANLLKVRDIYLT
+1278 LAIAGILKIRDIYLT
-1293 KSGNLSKAVQP
+1293 KSGKLSRAVQP
-1304 NYVMEIAAAFDDII
+1304 DFVMEITAAFDDII
-1318 SKPTEPIFLPALPAT
+1318 SKPTEPIYLPALPAT

-1338 AGAAT
+1338 AAA

-1369 PQDDAPVS
+1369 PQEDAPVS

-1399 QDDRYRIKAH
+1399 QDDRYFIKAH
-1409 DRILEMSDK
+1409 DNILYMSGK
-1418 LIREGKDKM
+1418 LIREGKDTM
-1427 NNVYEQIVL
+1427 NNVYEQIVT

-1449 SEPARELDRS
+1449 SEPAKELDRA

-1472 KAIEELHKILEAVH
+1472 NAIEELHKILEAVH

-1499 PLSTKDALMHGGKKI
+1499 PLNTKAALMHGGKMI
-1514 SAATRRS
+1514 SAATRRN
-1521 DILKLLDNYSL
+1521 DIRKLLDNYTL
-1532 TQAQAKQLREELET
+1532 TQAQAKQLREELES
-1546 IVFEKDASGNLVLDT
+1546 IVFEKDTNGNLVLDA

-1575 GDTYTPRKPK
+1575 GDTYAPRKPK

-1629 VDSIQ
+1629 INSIQ
-1634 ALHTVTTELNKIAN
+1634 QLHTVTTELNKIAN

-1675 TVDDEIDFERLG
+1675 TVDDEIDFEKLG
-1687 KGRELQ
+1687 KGRDLQ
-1693 DAPGAM
+1693 DVPGAM
-1699 GGRSSVAR
+1699 TGRSSVAR

-1742 NGNTVLAGKISHHI
+1742 NGNTVLLGRISHHI
-1756 SFEDRNTVDLGELK
+1756 SFEERDSVNLAELK

-1790 DENLR
+1790 DEKLR
-1795 NSIRRTYERINPV
+1795 HSIRRTYERINPI

-1848 SELGPVE
+1848 SELGPID
-1855 AARYLKDV
+1855 AARYIKDV
-1863 AFLTANGGMYKAM
+1863 SFLVANGGMYKAM
-1876 QVAILFPKGDTQSL
+1876 QVAILLPKGDTQSL
-1890 RALKTLAEKDP
+1890 RALKVLSEKDP
-1901 YIKDMVEYIRQG
+1901 YIRDMVEFARPG
-1913 GMVSHLNGMSLQSN
+1913 GMVSQLSGMSLQSN
-1927 FQELNRNVGQSG
+1927 FEELNRKVGQSG
-1939 IITNLE
+1939 IITTVEN
-1945 DLNQFVDVWTNMFE
+1945 LNQFVDVWTNMFE

-1971 RRFVQRGE
+1971 NKFMQRGE
-1979 SEESAKTHAAVFTK
+1979 SEESAKTHARVFTK

-2002 EFGKAMGA
+2002 EYGKAMGA

-2036 KAAEARL
+2036 KSAESRL
-2043 PPEIAKDEPAKE
+2043 PPEIAKDEAAKE
-2055 AYLKNYKELQR
+2055 LYLKNFKELKR
-2066 NARIMSGALFGL
+2066 NAQFMSTALFGL

-2085 AYMTSDDDDLGRNA
+2085 AYMTADDDDLGRNA

-2110 FARFHVPRG
+2110 FARFHIPRG

-2127 EPLIFQIPWGFGLGA
+2127 EPLVFQIPWGFGLGA
-2142 FAAAGAQIAGVV
+2142 FAAAGAQLAGVA

-2186 SDPTNIPFWLL
+2186 TEPTNIPFWLF

-2208 LEFAMNVNGL
+2208 LEFVMNKNGL
-2218 GHNINSAA
+2218 GHDINSAA

-2249 WAHDTTDGW
+2249 YAHDVTDGW

-2278 RIGESLYGLT
+2278 RVGESLYGLT

-2310 GARASYDSRQFA
+2310 GARASYDARQFA

-2337 FKTQPVKYAEYTA
+2337 FKTQPAKYAEYTA

-2377 KSVRLDKNLSPAE
+2377 KTVRLDRNLSPADK
-2390 RKDLLRMNQL
+2390 KDLLRMNQL
-2400 YENLIKRQMI
+2400 YENMIKRQMI
-2410 DLFDSYGLEP
+2410 DLFESYGLEP

>member
-16 EEIANFLGKQ
+16 EEIANFLGGQ

-45 KHLVSQPPKTEAK
+45 KHLISQPPKTEAK
-58 PAVPAPAQKQV
+58 PAAPAPAQKQV
-69 AEPEEGDFM
+69 AGPEEGDFM

-98 VGVLTKSKDLIQSGL
+98 AGVLLKSKDLIQSGL

-130 FTEAYKEGIG
+130 FTEAWKEGIG

-165 LAGAAAGAVTGAG
+165 LMGAGVGAITGAG
-178 VGALPGALAGAI
+178 VGALPGALAGAV
-190 SKTLIKQG
+190 SRTLIKEG
-198 IKDAAEEIAKKSGK
+198 IKEAAEKIAKESGK

-218 IEAQAKKVIISA
+218 VEAQAKKAIVSA
-230 GTTAGMVSQAG
+230 GTTAGMVAQAG
-241 MSGAGE
+241 MHGAGE

-264 DIDLGR
+264 DIDVGR
-270 VVPAAIA
+270 VVPMAIV
-277 HSVADFLINKTGINA
+277 HGVADFFVNKTGINA

-305 DIATRIAVTGAKQTP
+305 DIASRIAITGAKETP
-320 AELVQ
+320 AELIQ

-338 DAEALTEYVDTAAAA
+338 DAEALKEYVDTTAAA
-353 FGMSVAPG
+353 FGMSVGPG

-369 LSQKFAKAAK
+369 LAQKFANAAK
-379 EDTTPE
+379 ADTTPE

-397 RVQAPPP
+397 MVQAPPP
-404 PPNADLVAGLT
+404 PPNAELVAGLT
-415 PSMMGNVSMA
+415 PSMLGNVSMA

-430 TTKAGEVVQANEAAR
+430 TTKAGAEVQATEAAK
-445 IKPAEDLLAKADA
+445 IKPVEDLLSKVNA
-458 GEQVKRGDIHAAAKL
+458 GGQVKKGDIHAAAKS

-491 YLRNYLAQQGA
+491 YLRNYLAEQGA
-502 PDAAGIDTRAGG
+502 PNVAGTNIDAGG
-514 AGPGVATLANQ
+514 GSSEMATLA
-525 SQTATGAVGSESRGV
+525 STDQTAAGSIGSKPDRV
-540 VSTGTNAGTN
+540 VSTRADAGSN
-550 LDGAVQQ
+550 LDGAVKQPDP
-557 SSALSPV
+557 LISPV
-564 AQKVITQEFNDGATI
+564 SQRIITDEYNAGATP
-579 AELVT
+579 AELIT
-584 KYGTTPE
+584 KYGGTPE
-591 LAASIDTLV
+591 VAANIDAFI
-600 KSLSP
+600 KSLPP
-605 QGTLS
+605 QGTTY
-610 GTTTSQAKQT
+610 GTATSQAKQT
-620 TAQGQTASTA
+620 TAQGQTTPAA
-630 GTTVK
+630 GT
-635 PQLPVAKANEPAMK
+635 A
-649 VQDGTK
+649 
-655 QPVPMSA
+655 
-662 LTTPEALKRAGEVLS
+662 
-677 VPDKTPERILY
+677 
-688 ELNKVNS
+688 
-695 RGGLATWEVETI
+695 
-707 LGLRD
+707 
-712 QNQTTTQG
+712 
-720 QTTTVTPK
+720 VTPK
-728 TLADLSSD
+728 ALTDLSPD
-736 MQAEVARRQAEIAKI
+736 MQTEVKRRQDEIAKI
-751 ENSGRDAT
+751 ENSGKDAT

-795 YAVEGEEKSDTAL
+795 YAVEGEEKSDIAQ
-808 AQERVKAYEESL
+808 AQERVQAYKESL
-820 TDEKGKPR
+820 VDEKGKPR
-828 TIPDYEISEE
+828 TIPDYDISKE
-838 DQQLYNEMRDEINPR
+838 DQQLYNEMRDEVNPQ
-853 VKAANERRDEL
+853 VKAANETRKKL
-864 VAANKAALE
+864 STAYKAALE
-873 AYRQAKTDAEQEA
+873 KYNQASEDQENAAFEELNDAEDA
-886 AFNRLSE
+886 
-893 IEDQLQEHGPEQ
+893 LQEHGPEQ
-905 RELPEYTKK
+905 RELPEYTDK
-914 FAADYKDIYFGNIT
+914 FAADYKDVYFGNIS
-928 AGPLVDGKIT
+928 AGPLVDKKRT
-938 FGSSKREHQ
+938 FGSSRREHQ
-947 QAAAALQAYL
+947 KAAAALLEYL
-957 QKTGGSHKEKLTAP
+957 QKTGGKNKEQLSAND
-971 ERRAVNQYEEG
+971 RRIVNQYEEG

-989 FGVEFPAWSKLTQEQ
+989 FKVEFPSWPKLTQEQ
-1004 KDIFLKGVPT
+1004 KDIFLKGMPT

-1032 EDNSLLSEGEKREKQ
+1032 KNNSQLSEGEKREKQ
-1047 NTIDRQE
+1047 NIIDRQE
-1054 KVRRESEEQQE
+1054 EVRRKSEEQQE
-1065 RDRQNREYIDRTK
+1065 RDRVNRETIDRTK
-1078 GGNNFLPNSVIK
+1078 GSGSTLPSNVIQ
-1090 MIMDGNLRGVLEYMT
+1090 MVMANDLQGVLKYMSE
-1105 DVRLG
+1105 VKLG
-1110 ASASPAKRV
+1110 VSASPTTRI
-1119 MKMVAGALSDL
+1119 MKIVAQALAAMKL
-1130 NLDTKIEIV
+1130 NTKIVIV
-1139 ESSKIGGDLAQY
+1139 EAKQIGGDLAQY
-1151 DPAKDVIYVTVEG
+1151 DPANDTIYISREG
-1164 LTSNTILHEI
+1164 LSSNTILHEI

-1189 KKGSLS
+1189 NKGSLS

-1200 GIRQLERIMNETRGS
+1200 AIRQLERIMEETRGS
-1215 LAEDHPD
+1215 LAVDHPD

-1231 SYALTSEQLQQDLHG
+1231 SYALTSDQLQKDLHDEASR
-1246 EADVSKLE
+1246 EADLNSFQQAVYP
-1254 SRLFGTEITKTNL
+1254 RTKIPEAIRKNL
-1267 PEKKSQWSKFK
+1267 PELRSQWTKFQ
-1278 LAVANLLKVRDIYLT
+1278 LAIAGVLKIRNIYLS
-1293 KSGNLSKAVQP
+1293 KSGKLDKAADV
-1304 NYVMEIAAAFDDII
+1304 NYVMEIAAAFEDILV
-1318 SKPTEPIFLPALPAT
+1318 KPTEPIYLPVLPAT
-1333 TPTGK
+1333 APTGK
-1338 AGAAT
+1338 KGAAGAA
-1343 PATPPVPKPI
+1343 APPPPKPI
-1353 EKHKAE
+1353 VKHNAE

-1369 PQDDAPVS
+1369 PQEDAPIS
-1377 VATRIYRSWNNINT
+1377 VATRIYRSWYNINT

-1409 DRILEMSDK
+1409 DNILYMSGK
-1418 LIREGKDKM
+1418 LIREGKDTM
-1427 NNVYEQIVL
+1427 NNVYEQIVT
-1436 AVGDGKNFFNAYV
+1436 AVGDGKNFFNAFV
-1449 SEPARELDRS
+1449 SEPARELDRA
-1459 VKEFADGAKLSTK
+1459 VKEFADGAKLKTRV
-1472 KAIEELHKILEAVH
+1472 AIEELHKILEAVH

-1499 PLSTKDALMHGGKKI
+1499 PLSLKASLMHNGKMI
-1514 SAATRRS
+1514 SAAARRS
-1521 DILKLLDNYSL
+1521 DILKLLDNYTL
-1532 TQAQAKQLREELET
+1532 TQAQAKQLREELES
-1546 IVFEKDASGNLVLDT
+1546 IVFEKDTNGDLVLDT

-1629 VDSIQ
+1629 MDSIQ
-1634 ALHTVTTELNKIAN
+1634 QLHTATTELNKIAN

-1699 GGRSSVAR
+1699 GGRSSVAK

-1742 NGNTVLAGKISHHI
+1742 NGNKVLAGRISHHI
-1756 SFEDRNTVDLGELK
+1756 PFEERDSIDLSELK

-1776 HYNDDGSID
+1776 HYNSDGSID

-1813 KWTSRIGQMHTR
+1813 KWTSLIGQMHTR

-1848 SELGPVE
+1848 SELGPVD
-1855 AARYLKDV
+1855 AARYIKDV
-1863 AFLTANGGMYKAM
+1863 SFLVANGGMYKAM
-1876 QVAILFPKGDTQSL
+1876 QVAILLPKGDTQSL
-1890 RALKTLAEKDP
+1890 RALKVLAEKDP
-1901 YIKDMVEYIRQG
+1901 YIRDMVEFARPG
-1913 GMVSHLNGMSLQSN
+1913 GMVSQISGMSLQSS
-1927 FQELNRNVGQSG
+1927 FQELNKKVGRSG
-1939 IITNLE
+1939 IITTVE

-1971 RRFVQRGE
+1971 NKFMQRGE
-1979 SEESAKTHAAVFTK
+1979 SEESAKTHARVFTK

-2002 EFGKAMGA
+2002 EYGKAMGA

-2016 PAATGAVRAVEAVA
+2016 PAATGAVRAIEAVA
-2030 PAFTSL
+2030 PAFTSM

-2043 PPEIAKDEPAKE
+2043 PPEIEKDAVAKAT
-2055 AYLKNYKELQR
+2055 YLKNFKELKR
-2066 NARIMSGALFGL
+2066 NAQFMSTALFGL
-2078 GMLAYTM
+2078 GVIAYTM

-2110 FARFHVPRG
+2110 FARFHIPRG

-2127 EPLIFQIPWGFGLGA
+2127 EPLVFQIPWGFGLGA
-2142 FAAAGAQIAGVV
+2142 FAAAGAQLAGVA

-2163 LPNIFASIMLDSFVP
+2163 LPNIFASVMLDSFVP

-2186 SDPTNIPFWLL
+2186 TDPTNIPFWLL

-2208 LEFAMNVNGL
+2208 LEFVMNKNGL
-2218 GHNINSAA
+2218 GHDINSAA

-2249 WAHDTTDGW
+2249 YAHDVTDGW
-2258 FDVSP
+2258 FNVSP

-2278 RIGESLYGLT
+2278 RIGESLYGFT
-2288 DVTQGRKDFNPKT
+2288 DVAQGRKDFNPKT

-2310 GARASYDSRQFA
+2310 GNRASYDARQFA

-2337 FKTQPVKYAEYTA
+2337 FKTQPARYAEYTA

-2362 NKILNKELNPLRAQD
+2362 YKILNKELNPLRAQD
-2377 KSVRLDKNLSPAE
+2377 KSVRLDRDLSPAA

>member
-58 PAVPAPAQKQV
+58 PAAPVTPAPAQKQV
-69 AEPEEGDFM
+69 TEPEEGDFM
-78 RGLGNLPGQL
+78 RGLGNLPGQI

-98 VGVLTKSKDLIQSGL
+98 AGVLLKSKDLIQSGL

-119 KFKQTSKQSDS
+119 KFRQTSKESDS
-130 FTEAYKEGIG
+130 FTEAWKEGIG

-165 LAGAAAGAVTGAG
+165 LMGAGVGAVTGAG
-178 VGALPGALAGAI
+178 VGALPGALAGAV
-190 SKTLIKQG
+190 SKTLVKQG

-218 IEAQAKKVIISA
+218 VEAQAKKAIVSA
-230 GTTAGMVSQAG
+230 GSTAGMVSQAG
-241 MSGAGE
+241 MHGAGE

-270 VVPAAIA
+270 VVPAAIV
-277 HSVADFLINKTGINA
+277 HSVADFFINKTGINA

-305 DIATRIAVTGAKQTP
+305 DVASRIALTGAKETP
-320 AELVQ
+320 AELIQ
-325 TAAERYGAKLSLT
+325 TAAERYGAKLSLS
-338 DAEALTEYVDTAAAA
+338 DAEALKEYIDTTAAA
-353 FGMSVAPG
+353 FGMSVGPG

-369 LSQKFAKAAK
+369 LAQKFAKAAK
-379 EDTTPE
+379 ADTTPE

-404 PPNADLVAGLT
+404 PPSAELVAGLT
-415 PSMMGNVSMA
+415 PSMLGKVSMA

-430 TTKAGEVVQANEAAR
+430 TTKAGAEVQANEAAR
-445 IKPAEDLLAKADA
+445 IKPAEDLLAKVDA

-473 AGIASFP
+473 AGVESFP

-491 YLRNYLAQQGA
+491 YLRDYLAKQGA
-502 PDAAGIDTRAGG
+502 PNVAGIDTSAGG
-514 AGPGVATLANQ
+514 AGAGVATLTDTGQAAAD
-525 SQTATGAVGSESRGV
+525 ATGSQSRGM
-540 VSTGTNAGTN
+540 VSTRADAGANLAGAKQQPAALITPVTQRIITDEYNAG
-550 LDGAVQQ
+550 
-557 SSALSPV
+557 
-564 AQKVITQEFNDGATI
+564 ATP
-579 AELVT
+579 AELIT
-584 KYGTTPE
+584 KYGSTPE
-591 LAASIDTLV
+591 VAANIDAFI
-600 KSLSP
+600 KSLPP
-605 QGTLS
+605 QGTTS

-620 TAQGQTASTA
+620 TAQGQTTPAA
-630 GTTVK
+630 G
-635 PQLPVAKANEPAMK
+635 
-649 VQDGTK
+649 
-655 QPVPMSA
+655 
-662 LTTPEALKRAGEVLS
+662 
-677 VPDKTPERILY
+677 
-688 ELNKVNS
+688 
-695 RGGLATWEVETI
+695 
-707 LGLRD
+707 
-712 QNQTTTQG
+712 
-720 QTTTVTPK
+720 TTVTPK
-728 TLADLSSD
+728 TIADLSDATQSVV
-736 MQAEVARRQAEIAKI
+736 MQLQEEIA
-751 ENSGRDAT
+751 R
-759 TEKNQLNKFLTKLG
+759 TEKIGGDASEQKSFLNKFLAKRG
-773 VTGTLSAKRDIKKDF
+773 ITGTLPAKRDTKKDF
-788 LDEGELP
+788 IDEGELP
-795 YAVEGEEKSDTAL
+795 YAVEGEEKSDIAL
-808 AQERVKAYEESL
+808 AQERVQAYKESL
-820 TDEKGKPR
+820 VDEKGKPR
-828 TIPDYEISEE
+828 TIPDYDISEE

-873 AYRQAKTDAEQEA
+873 AYRQAKTEAEKDA

-893 IEDQLQEHGPEQ
+893 IEDELQDHGPEQ

-928 AGPLVDGKIT
+928 AGPLVDGQRT

-989 FGVEFPAWSKLTQEQ
+989 FGVEFPAWPKLTQEQ

-1054 KVRRESEEQQE
+1054 KVRRESEAQQE
-1065 RDRQNREYIDRTK
+1065 RDRKNRENIDRTK
-1078 GGNNFLPNSVIK
+1078 GGANFLPNSVIK
-1090 MIMDGNLRGVLEYMT
+1090 MIMDGNLRGVLEYMS

-1110 ASASPAKRV
+1110 ATASPAKHV

-1130 NLDTKIEIV
+1130 NLNTKIEIV

-1151 DPAKDVIYVTVEG
+1151 DPVKDVIYVSVEG

-1189 KKGSLS
+1189 NKGSLS

-1278 LAVANLLKVRDIYLT
+1278 LAVADLLKIRNIYLT
-1293 KSGNLSKAVQP
+1293 KSGNLSRAVQP

-1318 SKPTEPIFLPALPAT
+1318 SKPTEPIYLPALPAT

-1338 AGAAT
+1338 AAA

-1353 EKHKAE
+1353 VKHKAE
-1359 LGKHNPAYDL
+1359 LGKHNPEYDM
-1369 PQDDAPVS
+1369 PQEDAPVS

-1409 DRILEMSDK
+1409 DRILEMSNK
-1418 LIREGKDKM
+1418 LIREGKDTM

-1472 KAIEELHKILEAVH
+1472 KALEELHKILEAVH

-1499 PLSTKDALMHGGKKI
+1499 PLSTKAALMHGGKMI

-1521 DILKLLDNYSL
+1521 DILKLLDNYTL
-1532 TQAQAKQLREELET
+1532 TQAQAKQLREELES
-1546 IVFEKDASGNLVLDT
+1546 IVFEKDTNGNLVLDA

-1629 VDSIQ
+1629 IDSMQ
-1634 ALHTVTTELNKIAN
+1634 QLHTVTTELNKIAN

-1675 TVDDEIDFERLG
+1675 TVDDEIDFEKLG
-1687 KGRELQ
+1687 KGRDLQ

-1699 GGRSSVAR
+1699 QGRSSVAR
-1707 NPILQTMTDATR
+1707 NPVLQTMTDATR
-1719 ASLRAGRRNLTQAI
+1719 SALRAGRRNLTQSI

-1742 NGNTVLAGKISHHI
+1742 SGNTVLAGRISHHI
-1756 SFEDRNTVDLGELK
+1756 TFEERNSIDLGELK

-1890 RALKTLAEKDP
+1890 RALKTLSEKDP

-1971 RRFVQRGE
+1971 NKFMQRGE
-1979 SEESAKTHAAVFTK
+1979 TEAEAKTHAAVFTK

-2002 EFGKAMGA
+2002 QYGKAMGA

-2016 PAATGAVRAVEAVA
+2016 PAATGAVRAIEAVA

-2055 AYLKNYKELQR
+2055 AYLKNYKELQK
-2066 NARIMSGALFGL
+2066 NARIMSSALFGL

-2085 AYMTSDDDDLGRNA
+2085 AYMTADDDDLGRNA

-2110 FARFHVPRG
+2110 FARFHIPRG

-2127 EPLIFQIPWGFGLGA
+2127 EPLVFQIPWGFGLGA
-2142 FAAAGAQIAGVV
+2142 FAASGAQIAGVI

-2186 SDPTNIPFWLL
+2186 SEPKNIPFWLL
-2197 DTAAPSIARPI
+2197 DTAAPSVARPI
-2208 LEFAMNVNGL
+2208 LEFAMNMNGL
-2218 GHNINSAA
+2218 GHDINSAA

-2249 WAHDTTDGW
+2249 WAHDITDGW

-2278 RIGESLYGLT
+2278 RVGESLYGLT

-2310 GARASYDSRQFA
+2310 GNRASYDARQFA

-2377 KSVRLDKNLSPAE
+2377 KTVRLDKNLSPAD

>member
-1 MAFDVEGARKAGYND
+1 MAFDVEGARKAGYKD
-16 EEIANFLGKQ
+16 EEIADFLGKQ

-33 ANKAGYGYGDIV
+33 ATKAGYGYGDIIG
-45 KHLVSQPPKTEAK
+45 HLVSQPPKTEAK
-58 PAVPAPAQKQV
+58 SAVPVPAQKQV

-98 VGVLTKSKDLIQSGL
+98 IGVLTKSKDLIKSGL

-165 LAGAAAGAVTGAG
+165 LAGAATGAVTGAG

-218 IEAQAKKVIISA
+218 VEAQAKKVIISA

-270 VVPAAIA
+270 VVPAVIA

-379 EDTTPE
+379 ADTTPE

-404 PPNADLVAGLT
+404 PPNAELVAGLT
-415 PSMMGNVSMA
+415 PSTLGNVSMA

-430 TTKAGEVVQANEAAR
+430 TTKAGAEVQANEAAR
-445 IKPAEDLLAKADA
+445 IKPAKDLLVKVDA

-473 AGIASFP
+473 AGVASFP
-480 ADIKSNQAKID
+480 ADVRTNEAKID

-502 PDAAGIDTRAGG
+502 PNVAGPNAPAGG
-514 AGPGVATLANQ
+514 TSTEVDTLANQ
-525 SQTATGAVGSESRGV
+525 GQAATGDAGSQSSGMVSPRTAARPNLAGASQQPPTLTRGSV
-540 VSTGTNAGTN
+540 TPDAIRALTNEQLNIELLNTN
-550 LDGAVQQ
+550 LSD
-557 SSALSPV
+557 
-564 AQKVITQEFNDGATI
+564 
-579 AELVT
+579 AEW
-584 KYGTTPE
+584 
-591 LAASIDTLV
+591 TLV
-600 KSLSP
+600 KKEQEQRQ
-605 QGTLS
+605 QGITS
-610 GTTTSQAKQT
+610 GTTTSQAKQ
-620 TAQGQTASTA
+620 AA
-630 GTTVK
+630 
-635 PQLPVAKANEPAMK
+635 P
-649 VQDGTK
+649 
-655 QPVPMSA
+655 
-662 LTTPEALKRAGEVLS
+662 
-677 VPDKTPERILY
+677 
-688 ELNKVNS
+688 
-695 RGGLATWEVETI
+695 
-707 LGLRD
+707 
-712 QNQTTTQG
+712 QG
-720 QTTTVTPK
+720 QTTSAAGTAVTPK
-728 TLADLSSD
+728 TIADLSTD

-751 ENSGRDAT
+751 EADNKDAS
-759 TEKNQLNKFLTKLG
+759 KQKGQLNKFLAKQG
-773 VTGTLSAKRDIKKDF
+773 VTGTLPARSETKSIEKDF

-795 YAVEGEEKSDTAL
+795 YAVEGEEKSDIAE
-808 AQERVKAYEESL
+808 AQERVQTYKESL
-820 TDEKGKPR
+820 VDEKGKPR
-828 TIPDYEISEE
+828 TIPDYDISEE

-989 FGVEFPAWSKLTQEQ
+989 FGVEFPTWPKLTREQ

-1023 FAKLARQLN
+1023 FAKLASRLN
-1032 EDNSLLSEGEKREKQ
+1032 QDNSLLSEGEKREKQ
-1047 NTIDRQE
+1047 NTIDRQAE
-1054 KVRRESEEQQE
+1054 VRRKSEEQQE
-1065 RDRQNREYIDRTK
+1065 RDRKNREDIDRTK
-1078 GGNNFLPNSVIK
+1078 GSANTLPANVIK
-1090 MIMDGNLRGVLEYMT
+1090 MVMDGNLRGVLEYMSKIP
-1105 DVRLG
+1105 LG
-1110 ASASPAKRV
+1110 SEASPTKRI
-1119 MKMVAGALSDL
+1119 MKVVAQALSTL

-1139 ESSKIGGDLAQY
+1139 ESKQIDGDLAQY
-1151 DPAKDVIYVTVEG
+1151 DPVKDVIYVTREG
-1164 LTSNTILHEI
+1164 LSSNTILHEI

-1189 KKGSLS
+1189 NKGSLS

-1200 GIRQLERIMNETRGS
+1200 AIRQLERIMNETRGS
-1215 LAEDHPD
+1215 LAEDHKE

-1246 EADVSKLE
+1246 EADVSQLE

-1278 LAVANLLKVRDIYLT
+1278 LAIAGILKIRDIYLT
-1293 KSGNLSKAVQP
+1293 KSGKLSRAVQP
-1304 NYVMEIAAAFDDII
+1304 DFVMEITAAFDDII
-1318 SKPTEPIFLPALPAT
+1318 SKPTEPIYLPALPAT

-1338 AGAAT
+1338 AAA
-1343 PATPPVPKPI
+1343 PATPPVLKPI

-1369 PQDDAPVS
+1369 PQEDAPVS
-1377 VATRIYRSWNNINT
+1377 VATRIYRSWYNINT

-1409 DRILEMSDK
+1409 DRILEMSNK
-1418 LIREGKDKM
+1418 LIREGKDTM

-1472 KAIEELHKILEAVH
+1472 KALEELHKILEAVH

-1499 PLSTKDALMHGGKKI
+1499 PLSTKAALMHGGKMI

-1521 DILKLLDNYSL
+1521 DILKLLDNYTL
-1532 TQAQAKQLREELET
+1532 TQAQAKQLREELES
-1546 IVFEKDASGNLVLDT
+1546 IVFEKDTNGNLVLDA
-1561 DGNPKPNMKFVDPA
+1561 DDNPKPNMKFVDPA

-1629 VDSIQ
+1629 VDSMQ
-1634 ALHTVTTELNKIAN
+1634 QLHTVTTDLNKIAN

-1687 KGRELQ
+1687 KGRDLQ

-1699 GGRSSVAR
+1699 GGRSSVAK

-1719 ASLRAGRRNLTQAI
+1719 SALRAGRRNLTQSI

-1742 NGNTVLAGKISHHI
+1742 NGNKVLEGRVSHHI
-1756 SFEDRNTVDLGELK
+1756 TFEERNSIDLGELK

-1795 NSIRRTYERINPV
+1795 NSIRRTYERINPI

-1848 SELGPVE
+1848 SELGPIE

-1890 RALKTLAEKDP
+1890 RALKTLSEKDP

-1971 RRFVQRGE
+1971 KKFMQRGE
-1979 SEESAKTHAAVFTK
+1979 TEAEAKTHAAVFTK

-2002 EFGKAMGA
+2002 EFGKAWGA

-2016 PAATGAVRAVEAVA
+2016 PAATGAVRAIEAVA

-2055 AYLKNYKELQR
+2055 AYLKNFKELKR
-2066 NARIMSGALFGL
+2066 NAQIMSTALFGL
-2078 GMLAYTM
+2078 GALAYTM

-2110 FARFHVPRG
+2110 FARFHIPRG

-2127 EPLIFQIPWGFGLGA
+2127 EPLVFQIPWGFGLGA
-2142 FAAAGAQIAGVV
+2142 FAAAGAQLAGVV

-2186 SDPTNIPFWLL
+2186 TEPKNIPFWLL

-2208 LEFAMNVNGL
+2208 LEFAMNMNGL
-2218 GHNINSAA
+2218 GHDINSAA

-2237 DNIPE
+2237 DNIPQ

-2249 WAHDTTDGW
+2249 WAHDVTDGW

-2310 GARASYDSRQFA
+2310 GARASYDARQFA

-2337 FKTQPVKYAEYTA
+2337 FKTQPAKYAEYTA

-2377 KSVRLDKNLSPAE
+2377 KTVRLDRNLSPADK
-2390 RKDLLRMNQL
+2390 KDLLRMNQL
-2400 YENLIKRQMI
+2400 YENMIKRQMI
-2410 DLFDSYGLEP
+2410 DLFESYGLEP

>member
-58 PAVPAPAQKQV
+58 PAAPVTPAPAQKQV

-78 RGLGNLPGQL
+78 RGLGNLPGQF
-88 QETYGGAKTL
+88 QETFGAAKAL
-98 VGVLTKSKDLIQSGL
+98 AGVLTKSKDLVQSGL

-119 KFKQTSKQSDS
+119 KFRQTSKQSDS
-130 FTEAYKEGIG
+130 FTEAWKEGIG

-165 LAGAAAGAVTGAG
+165 LAGAATGAVTGAG
-178 VGALPGALAGAI
+178 VGALPGALAGAV
-190 SKTLIKQG
+190 SKTLVKQG

-218 IEAQAKKVIISA
+218 VEAQAKKAIISA

-241 MSGAGE
+241 ISGAGE
-247 VTGRAVEEAQ
+247 VTGRAIEEAQ

-264 DIDLGR
+264 DIELSR
-270 VVPAAIA
+270 VLPAVVA
-277 HSVADFLINKTGINA
+277 HSVADFFINKTGINA
-292 LKIGEKSFNNLAL
+292 LKIGEKSLNNLAL
-305 DIATRIAVTGAKQTP
+305 DVASKIMLTGAKQTP
-320 AELVQ
+320 AELIQ
-325 TAAERYGAKLSLT
+325 TAAERYGAKLSLD
-338 DAEALTEYVDTAAAA
+338 DAEALKEYVDTAAAA

-361 GVGGARTN
+361 AVGGARTN

-404 PPNADLVAGLT
+404 PPNAELVAGLT
-415 PSMMGNVSMA
+415 PSMLGNVSMA

-430 TTKAGEVVQANEAAR
+430 TTKAGAEVQANEAAR
-445 IKPAEDLLAKADA
+445 IKPAEDLLAKVDA

-473 AGIASFP
+473 AGVESFP

-491 YLRNYLAQQGA
+491 YLRDYLAKQGA
-502 PDAAGIDTRAGG
+502 PNVAGTDTSAGG
-514 AGPGVATLANQ
+514 AGAGVATLADQ
-525 SQTATGAVGSESRGV
+525 GQTAAGVAGPQPGGV
-540 VSTGTNAGTN
+540 VSTGADAGTN
-550 LDGAVQQ
+550 LAGAKQQ
-557 SSALSPV
+557 PPALISPA
-564 AQKVITQEFNDGATI
+564 AQRIITDEYNAGATP
-579 AELVT
+579 AELIT
-584 KYGTTPE
+584 KYSGTPE
-591 LAASIDTLV
+591 AAANIDAFI
-600 KSLSP
+600 KSLPP
-605 QGTLS
+605 QGTTS
-610 GTTTSQAKQT
+610 GTTTSQAKQA
-620 TAQGQTASTA
+620 TAQGQTTPAA
-630 GTTVK
+630 GTAVR

-712 QNQTTTQG
+712 QNQTAAA
-720 QTTTVTPK
+720 VTPK
-728 TLADLSSD
+728 TLADLSPD
-736 MQAEVARRQAEIAKI
+736 MQAEVKRRQDEITKI
-751 ENSGRDAT
+751 ENSGKDAA
-759 TEKNQLNKFLTKLG
+759 TEKNQLNKFLAKLG

-795 YAVEGEEKSDTAL
+795 YAVEGEEKSDIAQD
-808 AQERVKAYEESL
+808 QERVQAYKESL
-820 TDEKGKPR
+820 VDEKGKPR
-828 TIPDYEISEE
+828 TIPDYDISEE

-873 AYRQAKTDAEQEA
+873 AYRQAKTEAEKDA

-893 IEDQLQEHGPEQ
+893 IEDELQEHGPEQ

-928 AGPLVDGKIT
+928 AGPLVDGQRT

-989 FGVEFPAWSKLTQEQ
+989 FGTEFPTWSKLTQEQ

-1023 FAKLARQLN
+1023 FAKLASRLN
-1032 EDNSLLSEGEKREKQ
+1032 QDNSLLSEGEKREKQ

-1054 KVRRESEEQQE
+1054 KVRRESEAQQE
-1065 RDRQNREYIDRTK
+1065 RDRKNREDIDRTK
-1078 GGNNFLPNSVIK
+1078 GGANFLPNSVIK
-1090 MIMDGNLRGVLEYMT
+1090 MIMDGNLRGVLEYMS

-1110 ASASPAKRV
+1110 ASASPAKYV
-1119 MKMVAGALSDL
+1119 MKLVAGALSDL
-1130 NLDTKIEIV
+1130 NLNTKIEII

-1151 DPAKDVIYVTVEG
+1151 DPVKDVIYVSVEG

-1189 KKGSLS
+1189 NKGSLS

-1278 LAVANLLKVRDIYLT
+1278 LAVADLLKIRNIYLT
-1293 KSGNLSKAVQP
+1293 KSGNLSRAVQP

-1318 SKPTEPIFLPALPAT
+1318 SKPTEPIYLPALPAT

-1338 AGAAT
+1338 AAA

-1353 EKHKAE
+1353 VKHKAE
-1359 LGKHNPAYDL
+1359 LGKHNPEYDM
-1369 PQDDAPVS
+1369 PQEDAPVS

-1391 WRNAARLF
+1391 WRNLARLF
-1399 QDDRYRIKAH
+1399 QDDRYFIKAH
-1409 DRILEMSDK
+1409 DRTLELSDK

-1472 KAIEELHKILEAVH
+1472 KALEELHKILEAVH

-1499 PLSTKDALMHGGKKI
+1499 PLSTKAALMHGGKMI

-1521 DILKLLDNYSL
+1521 DILKLLDNYTL
-1532 TQAQAKQLREELET
+1532 TQAQAKQLREELES
-1546 IVFEKDASGNLVLDT
+1546 IVFEKDTNGNLVLDA
-1561 DGNPKPNMKFVDPA
+1561 DDNPKPNMKFVDPA

-1629 VDSIQ
+1629 IDSMQ
-1634 ALHTVTTELNKIAN
+1634 QLHTVTTELNKIAN

-1675 TVDDEIDFERLG
+1675 TVDDEIDFEKLG
-1687 KGRELQ
+1687 KGRDLQ
-1693 DAPGAM
+1693 DVPGAM
-1699 GGRSSVAR
+1699 GGRSSVAK

-1719 ASLRAGRRNLTQAI
+1719 SALRAGRRNLTQSI

-1742 NGNTVLAGKISHHI
+1742 NGNTVLAGRISHHI
-1756 SFEDRNTVDLGELK
+1756 TFEERNSIDLGELK

-1790 DENLR
+1790 DEKLR
-1795 NSIRRTYERINPV
+1795 HSIRRTYERISPV

-1890 RALKTLAEKDP
+1890 RALKTLSEKDP
-1901 YIKDMVEYIRQG
+1901 YIRDMVEYIRQG

-1971 RRFVQRGE
+1971 NKFMQRGE
-1979 SEESAKTHAAVFTK
+1979 TEAEAKTHAAVFTK

-2002 EFGKAMGA
+2002 DYGKAMGA

-2085 AYMTSDDDDLGRNA
+2085 AYMTADDDDLGRNA

-2110 FARFHVPRG
+2110 FARFHIPRG

-2127 EPLIFQIPWGFGLGA
+2127 EPLVFQIPWGFGLGA
-2142 FAAAGAQIAGVV
+2142 FAASGAQIAGVI

-2197 DTAAPSIARPI
+2197 DTAAPSLARPI
-2208 LEFAMNVNGL
+2208 LEYAMNKNGL
-2218 GHNINSAA
+2218 GHDINSAA

-2249 WAHDTTDGW
+2249 WAHDATDGW

-2278 RIGESLYGLT
+2278 RVGESLYGLT

-2310 GARASYDSRQFA
+2310 GNRASYDARQFA

-2377 KSVRLDKNLSPAE
+2377 KTVRLDKNLSPAD

>member
-33 ANKAGYGYGDIV
+33 ATKAGYGYGDIV

-58 PAVPAPAQKQV
+58 PAAPVTPAPAQKQI

-78 RGLGNLPGQL
+78 RGLGNLPGQF
-88 QETYGGAKTL
+88 QETFGAAKAL
-98 VGVLTKSKDLIQSGL
+98 AGVLTKSKDLVQSGL

-119 KFKQTSKQSDS
+119 KFRQTSKQSDS
-130 FTEAYKEGIG
+130 FTEAWKEGIG

-178 VGALPGALAGAI
+178 VGALPGALAGAV
-190 SKTLIKQG
+190 SKTLVKQG

-218 IEAQAKKVIISA
+218 VEAQAKKAIISA

-241 MSGAGE
+241 ISGAGE
-247 VTGRAVEEAQ
+247 VTGRAIEEAQ

-264 DIDLGR
+264 DIELSR
-270 VVPAAIA
+270 VLPAVVA
-277 HSVADFLINKTGINA
+277 HSVADFFINKTGINA
-292 LKIGEKSFNNLAL
+292 LKIGEKSLNNLAL
-305 DIATRIAVTGAKQTP
+305 DVASKIMLTGAKQTP
-320 AELVQ
+320 AELIQ
-325 TAAERYGAKLSLT
+325 TAAERYGAKLSLD
-338 DAEALTEYVDTAAAA
+338 DAEALKEYVDTAAAA

-361 GVGGARTN
+361 AVGGARTN

-404 PPNADLVAGLT
+404 PPSAELVAGLT
-415 PSMMGNVSMA
+415 PSMLGKVSMA

-430 TTKAGEVVQANEAAR
+430 TTKAGAEVQANEAAR
-445 IKPAEDLLAKADA
+445 IKPAEDLLAKVDA

-473 AGIASFP
+473 AGVESFP
-480 ADIKSNQAKID
+480 ADIKSNLAKID
-491 YLRNYLAQQGA
+491 YLRDYLAKQGA
-502 PDAAGIDTRAGG
+502 PNVAGTDTSAGG
-514 AGPGVATLANQ
+514 AGAGVAALTDTGQAAAD
-525 SQTATGAVGSESRGV
+525 ATGSQPRGV
-540 VSTGTNAGTN
+540 VSTRADAGTDLAGAKQQPPALISPAAQRIITDEYNAGATPAE
-550 LDGAVQQ
+550 L
-557 SSALSPV
+557 
-564 AQKVITQEFNDGATI
+564 ITKYSGTPEAAANIDAFIKSLPPQGTTDGAT
-579 AELVT
+579 
-584 KYGTTPE
+584 TP
-591 LAASIDTLV
+591 
-600 KSLSP
+600 
-605 QGTLS
+605 
-610 GTTTSQAKQT
+610 QAKQT
-620 TAQGQTASTA
+620 TAQGQTTPAA
-630 GTTVK
+630 GT
-635 PQLPVAKANEPAMK
+635 A
-649 VQDGTK
+649 
-655 QPVPMSA
+655 
-662 LTTPEALKRAGEVLS
+662 
-677 VPDKTPERILY
+677 
-688 ELNKVNS
+688 
-695 RGGLATWEVETI
+695 
-707 LGLRD
+707 
-712 QNQTTTQG
+712 
-720 QTTTVTPK
+720 VTPK
-728 TLADLSSD
+728 TLADLSPD
-736 MQAEVARRQAEIAKI
+736 MQAEVKRRQDEITKI
-751 ENSGRDAT
+751 ENSGRDAA
-759 TEKNQLNKFLTKLG
+759 TEKNQLNKFLAKQG

-795 YAVEGEEKSDTAL
+795 YAVEGEEKSDVAQD
-808 AQERVKAYEESL
+808 QERVQAYKESL
-820 TDEKGKPR
+820 VDEKGKPR
-828 TIPDYEISEE
+828 TIPDYDISEE

-873 AYRQAKTDAEQEA
+873 AYKQAKTGVEQEA

-893 IEDQLQEHGPEQ
+893 IEDELQEHGPEQ

-928 AGPLVDGKIT
+928 AGPLVDGKRT

-947 QAAAALQAYL
+947 QAAATLQAYL
-957 QKTGGSHKEKLTAP
+957 QKTGGSYKEKLTAP

-989 FGVEFPAWSKLTQEQ
+989 FGTEFPTWSKLTKEQ

-1023 FAKLARQLN
+1023 FAKLASRLN
-1032 EDNSLLSEGEKREKQ
+1032 QDNSLLSEGEKREKQ

-1054 KVRRESEEQQE
+1054 KVRRESEAQQE
-1065 RDRQNREYIDRTK
+1065 RDRKNREDIDRTK
-1078 GGNNFLPNSVIK
+1078 GGANFLPNSVIK
-1090 MIMDGNLRGVLEYMT
+1090 MIMDGNLRGVLEYMS

-1110 ASASPAKRV
+1110 ATASPAKHV

-1151 DPAKDVIYVTVEG
+1151 DPVKDVIYVSVEG

-1189 KKGSLS
+1189 NKGSLS

-1215 LAEDHPD
+1215 LAEDHPE

-1278 LAVANLLKVRDIYLT
+1278 LAVADLLKIRNIYLT
-1293 KSGNLSKAVQP
+1293 KSGNLSRAVQP

-1318 SKPTEPIFLPALPAT
+1318 SKPTEPIYLPALPAT

-1338 AGAAT
+1338 AAA

-1369 PQDDAPVS
+1369 PQEDAPVS

-1391 WRNAARLF
+1391 WRNLARLF
-1399 QDDRYRIKAH
+1399 QDDRYFIKAH
-1409 DRILEMSDK
+1409 DRTLELSDK

-1472 KAIEELHKILEAVH
+1472 KALEELHKILEAVH

-1521 DILKLLDNYSL
+1521 DILKLLDNYTL
-1532 TQAQAKQLREELET
+1532 TQAQAKQLREELES
-1546 IVFEKDASGNLVLDT
+1546 IVFEKDTNGDLVLDA

-1629 VDSIQ
+1629 IDSMQ
-1634 ALHTVTTELNKIAN
+1634 QLHTVTTELNKIAN

-1687 KGRELQ
+1687 KGRDLQ

-1699 GGRSSVAR
+1699 GGRSSVAK
-1707 NPILQTMTDATR
+1707 NPVLQTMTDATR
-1719 ASLRAGRRNLTQAI
+1719 SALRAGRRNLTQSI

-1756 SFEDRNTVDLGELK
+1756 TFEERNSIDLGELK

-1790 DENLR
+1790 DEKLR
-1795 NSIRRTYERINPV
+1795 HSIRRTYERISPV

-1890 RALKTLAEKDP
+1890 RALKTLSEKDP
-1901 YIKDMVEYIRQG
+1901 YIRDMVEYIRQG

-1971 RRFVQRGE
+1971 NKFMQRGE
-1979 SEESAKTHAAVFTK
+1979 SEAEAKTHAAVFTK

-2002 EFGKAMGA
+2002 DYGKAMGA

-2055 AYLKNYKELQR
+2055 AYLKNYKELQK
-2066 NARIMSGALFGL
+2066 NARIMSSALFGL

-2085 AYMTSDDDDLGRNA
+2085 AYMTADDDDLGRNA

-2110 FARFHVPRG
+2110 FARFHIPRG

-2127 EPLIFQIPWGFGLGA
+2127 EPLVFQIPWGFGLGA
-2142 FAAAGAQIAGVV
+2142 FAASGAQIAGVI

-2197 DTAAPSIARPI
+2197 DTAAPSLARPM
-2208 LEFAMNVNGL
+2208 LEFVMNKNGL
-2218 GHNINSAA
+2218 GHDINSAA

-2237 DNIPE
+2237 DNIPQL
-2242 MWKDAAV
+2242 WKDAAV
-2249 WAHDTTDGW
+2249 YAHDVTDGW

-2278 RIGESLYGLT
+2278 RVGESLYGLT

-2310 GARASYDSRQFA
+2310 GNRASYDARQFA

-2377 KSVRLDKNLSPAE
+2377 KTVRLDRNLSPADK
-2390 RKDLLRMNQL
+2390 KDLLRMNQL
-2400 YENLIKRQMI
+2400 YENMIKRQMI
-2410 DLFDSYGLEP
+2410 DLFESYGLEP

>member
-1 MAFDVEGARKAGYND
+1 MALDIEKARAAGYSDAEIVDFLGKDSTLDIGKARKAGYKD
-16 EEIANFLGKQ
+16 SELIQHFTA
-26 SNFDVLG
+26 
-33 ANKAGYGYGDIV
+33 
-45 KHLVSQPPKTEAK
+45 PPTAA
-58 PAVPAPAQKQV
+58 PAAPTTPVVPPPAQKQV
-69 AEPEEGDFM
+69 AGPEEGDFM
-78 RGLGNLPGQL
+78 RGLGNLPGQF

-98 VGVLTKSKDLIQSGL
+98 AGVLLKSKDLIQGGL

-119 KFKQTSKQSDS
+119 KFKQTSKESDS
-130 FTEAYKEGIG
+130 FTEAWKAGIG

-165 LAGAAAGAVTGAG
+165 LMGAGAGAITGAG
-178 VGALPGALAGAI
+178 VGALPGALAGAV
-190 SKTLIKQG
+190 SKSLVKQG
-198 IKDAAEEIAKKSGK
+198 IKEAAEKIAKESGK

-218 IEAQAKKVIISA
+218 VEAQAKKVLVSA

-277 HSVADFLINKTGINA
+277 HGVADFLINKTGINA
-292 LKIGEKSFNNLAL
+292 LKIGEKGLNNLAL

-320 AELVQ
+320 AELIQ
-325 TAAERYGAKLSLT
+325 TAAERYGAKLSLD
-338 DAEALTEYVDTAAAA
+338 DAEALKEYVDTAAAA

-369 LSQKFAKAAK
+369 LSQKFARAAK

-397 RVQAPPP
+397 MVQAPPP
-404 PPNADLVAGLT
+404 PPSADLVAGLT
-415 PSMMGNVSMA
+415 PSMLGNVSLA
-425 KVSED
+425 RVSSDTAEAQTKVNEEAAQVQL
-430 TTKAGEVVQANEAAR
+430 TKDQVVQKAQNYVAGIEAGGKVDR
-445 IKPAEDLLAKADA
+445 DEVNTL
-458 GEQVKRGDIHAAAKL
+458 VKELNFDRPKNWGIMSNVAKL
-473 AGIASFP
+473 
-480 ADIKSNQAKID
+480 DLIKQH
-491 YLRNYLAQQGA
+491 LAQGA
-502 PDAAGIDTRAGG
+502 PSAATTGIDANAAGAGVDVAGKPTTRA
-514 AGPGVATLANQ
+514 
-525 SQTATGAVGSESRGV
+525 TATGAVPPVAGGMVSPTAVAESDTGGKGIQPAALTRGSVTPDALR
-540 VSTGTNAGTN
+540 
-550 LDGAVQQ
+550 
-557 SSALSPV
+557 ALSNE
-564 AQKVITQEFNDGATI
+564 QLNT
-579 AELVT
+579 
-584 KYGTTPE
+584 E
-591 LAASIDTLV
+591 LANT
-600 KSLSP
+600 SLSDAEYGLIKTELTQRQ
-605 QGTLS
+605 QGTPS

-620 TAQGQTASTA
+620 KAQGQAPAA
-630 GTTVK
+630 G
-635 PQLPVAKANEPAMK
+635 AA
-649 VQDGTK
+649 
-655 QPVPMSA
+655 
-662 LTTPEALKRAGEVLS
+662 
-677 VPDKTPERILY
+677 
-688 ELNKVNS
+688 
-695 RGGLATWEVETI
+695 
-707 LGLRD
+707 
-712 QNQTTTQG
+712 
-720 QTTTVTPK
+720 TPK
-728 TLADLSSD
+728 KLTDLSPEG
-736 MQAEVARRQAEIAKI
+736 QAEVARRQALIAEI
-751 ENSGRDAT
+751 ERDGRDAT
-759 TEKNQLNKFLTKLG
+759 EEKNYLNKFLAKQG
-773 VTGTLSAKRDIKKDF
+773 VTGTLPVRSETKSIKKDF
-788 LDEGELP
+788 LEEGELP
-795 YAVEGEEKSDTAL
+795 YAVEGEETTGV
-808 AQERVKAYEESL
+808 AQDRERVQAYKESL
-820 TDEKGKPR
+820 TDEKGKPK
-828 TIPDYEISEE
+828 TIPDYDISEG
-838 DQQLYNEMRDEINPR
+838 DQQLYNEMRDEVNPQ
-853 VKAANERRDEL
+853 VKAANETRKEL
-864 VAANKAALE
+864 AAAYEAALE
-873 AYRQAKTDAEQEA
+873 KYNQAPEDQENA
-886 AFNRLSE
+886 AFEALNAA
-893 IEDQLQEHGPEQ
+893 EDALQEHGPTQ
-905 RELPEYTKK
+905 RELPEYSKK

-928 AGPLVDGKIT
+928 AGPLVDGKRT
-938 FGSSKREHQ
+938 FGSSRREHQ
-947 QAAAALQAYL
+947 KAAAALLEYL
-957 QKTGGSHKEKLTAP
+957 QKTGGKNKEQLSA
-971 ERRAVNQYEEG
+971 EQRRIVNQYEEG
-982 RSDYSKI
+982 RGDYSKI
-989 FGVEFPAWSKLTQEQ
+989 FGVEFPSWPKLTQEQ
-1004 KDIFLKGVPT
+1004 KNIFLEGMPT
-1014 LAGAQQTVA
+1014 LAGAQQTIA
-1023 FAKLARQLN
+1023 FAKLANQLVQ
-1032 EDNSLLSEGEKREKQ
+1032 DNSQLSEGEKREKQ

-1054 KVRRESEEQQE
+1054 EVRRKSEEQQE
-1065 RDRQNREYIDRTK
+1065 RDRKNREDIDRTK
-1078 GGNNFLPNSVIK
+1078 GSGSTLPPAVIK
-1090 MIMDGNLRGVLEYMT
+1090 MVMDGNLRGVLKYMSE
-1105 DVRLG
+1105 VKLG
-1110 ASASPAKRV
+1110 ISATPTKRI
-1119 MKMVAGALSDL
+1119 MKVVAQALDAM
-1130 NLDTKIEIV
+1130 NLDTKIVIV
-1139 ESSKIGGDLAQY
+1139 ESSKIDGDLAQY
-1151 DPAKDVIYVTVEG
+1151 DPANDTIYISREG
-1164 LTSNTILHEI
+1164 LSSNTILHEI

-1189 KKGSLS
+1189 NRGSLS
-1195 QLQLN
+1195 QSQLN
-1200 GIRQLERIMNETRGS
+1200 AIRQLERIMEETRDS
-1215 LAEDHPD
+1215 LATDHPQ

-1231 SYALTSEQLQQDLHG
+1231 SYALTSDQLQKDLH
-1246 EADVSKLE
+1246 EE
-1254 SRLFGTEITKTNL
+1254 SAASAGARQISRKIFGDTSESVGTNL

-1278 LAVANLLKVRDIYLT
+1278 LAVAGLLKIRDIYLT
-1293 KSGNLSKAVQP
+1293 KSGDLSKAVEP
-1304 NYVMEIAAAFDDII
+1304 NFVMEIAAAFDDII
-1318 SKPTEPIFLPALPAT
+1318 SKPTEPIYLPLLPAT
-1333 TPTGK
+1333 APTS
-1338 AGAAT
+1338 A
-1343 PATPPVPKPI
+1343 PAPSAPKPI

-1359 LGKHNPAYDL
+1359 LGKHNSAYDL
-1369 PQDDAPVS
+1369 PQEDAPIS

-1399 QDDRYRIKAH
+1399 QDDRYAIKAH
-1409 DRILEMSDK
+1409 DNILYMSGK
-1418 LIREGKDKM
+1418 LIREGKDTM
-1427 NNVYEQIVL
+1427 NNVYDQIVT
-1436 AVGDGKNFFNAYV
+1436 AVGDGKNFFNAFV
-1449 SEPARELDRS
+1449 SEPARELDRA
-1459 VKEFADGAKLSTK
+1459 VKEFSDGAGFK
-1472 KAIEELHKILEAVH
+1472 KVKQAIEELHKILEAVH

-1499 PLSTKDALMHGGKKI
+1499 PLSLKASLMHNGKMI
-1514 SAATRRS
+1514 SAAARRS
-1521 DILKLLDNYSL
+1521 DILKLLDNYTL

-1546 IVFEKDASGNLVLDT
+1546 IVFEKDANGSLVLDT
-1561 DGNPKPNMKFVDPA
+1561 DGNPKPNMTFVDPA

-1614 EQIKTHPQAAEIQKV
+1614 EQIKTHPQAVEIQKV
-1629 VDSIQ
+1629 MDSIQ
-1634 ALHTVTTELNKIAN
+1634 QLHTATTDLNKIAN

-1699 GGRSSVAR
+1699 GGRSSVAK

-1742 NGNTVLAGKISHHI
+1742 NGNTVLAGRITHHI
-1756 SFEDRNTVDLGELK
+1756 PFAERDTVDLSELK

-1776 HYNDDGSID
+1776 HYNNDGSID
-1785 VLVVQ
+1785 VLVVA
-1790 DENLR
+1790 DEKLR

-1848 SELGPVE
+1848 SELGPVD
-1855 AARYLKDV
+1855 AARYIKDV
-1863 AFLTANGGMYKAM
+1863 SFLVANGGMYKAM
-1876 QVAILFPKGDTQSL
+1876 QVAILLPKGDTQSL
-1890 RALKTLAEKDP
+1890 RALKVLTEKDP
-1901 YIKDMVEYIRQG
+1901 YIRDMVEFARPG
-1913 GMVSHLNGMSLQSN
+1913 GMVSQISGLSLQSS
-1927 FQELNRNVGQSG
+1927 FQELNKKVGRSG
-1939 IITNLE
+1939 IITTVE

-1971 RRFVQRGE
+1971 NKFMQRGE
-1979 SEESAKTHAAVFTK
+1979 SEESAKTHARVFTK

-2002 EFGKAMGA
+2002 QYGKAMGA

-2036 KAAEARL
+2036 KSAESRL
-2043 PPEIAKDEPAKE
+2043 PPEIAKDEAAKE
-2055 AYLKNYKELQR
+2055 LYLKNFKELKR
-2066 NARIMSGALFGL
+2066 NAQFMSTALFGL
-2078 GMLAYTM
+2078 GALAYTM

-2099 VATDNMEQWTR
+2099 VATDNMDQWTR
-2110 FARFHVPRG
+2110 FARFHIPRG

-2127 EPLIFQIPWGFGLGA
+2127 EPLVFQIPWGFGLGA
-2142 FAAAGAQIAGVV
+2142 FAAAGAQLAGVA

-2163 LPNIFASIMLDSFVP
+2163 LPNIFTSIMLDSFVP

-2186 SDPTNIPFWLL
+2186 TDPTNIPFWLL

-2208 LEFAMNVNGL
+2208 LEFVMNKNGL
-2218 GHNINSAA
+2218 GHDINSAA

-2249 WAHDTTDGW
+2249 YAHDATDGRI
-2258 FDVSP
+2258 DISP

-2278 RIGESLYGLT
+2278 RIGESLYGFT
-2288 DVTQGRKDFNPKT
+2288 DVSQGRKDFNPKT

-2310 GARASYDSRQFA
+2310 GARASYDARQFA

-2337 FKTQPVKYAEYTA
+2337 FKTQPAKYAEYTA

-2377 KSVRLDKNLSPAE
+2377 KTFRLDKNLSPAA

>member
-58 PAVPAPAQKQV
+58 PAAPVTPAPAQKQV

-78 RGLGNLPGQL
+78 RGLGNLPGQI

-98 VGVLTKSKDLIQSGL
+98 AGVLLKSKDLIQSGL

-119 KFKQTSKQSDS
+119 KFRQTSKESDS
-130 FTEAYKEGIG
+130 FTEAWKEGIG

-165 LAGAAAGAVTGAG
+165 LMGAGAGAITGAG
-178 VGALPGALAGAI
+178 VGALPGALAGAV
-190 SKTLIKQG
+190 SKTLVKQG

-218 IEAQAKKVIISA
+218 VEAQAKKAIVSA
-230 GTTAGMVSQAG
+230 GSTAGMVSQAG
-241 MSGAGE
+241 MHGAGE

-270 VVPAAIA
+270 VVPAAIV
-277 HSVADFLINKTGINA
+277 HGVADFFVNKTGINA

-305 DIATRIAVTGAKQTP
+305 DVASRIAITGAKETP
-320 AELVQ
+320 AELIQ
-325 TAAERYGAKLSLT
+325 TAAERYGAKLSLS
-338 DAEALTEYVDTAAAA
+338 DAEALKEYIDTTAAA
-353 FGMSVAPG
+353 FGMSVGPG

-369 LSQKFAKAAK
+369 LAQKFAKAAK

-404 PPNADLVAGLT
+404 PPSAELVAGLT
-415 PSMMGNVSMA
+415 PSMLGKVSMA

-430 TTKAGEVVQANEAAR
+430 TTKAGAEVQANEAAR
-445 IKPAEDLLAKADA
+445 IKPAEDLLAKVDA

-473 AGIASFP
+473 AGVESFP

-491 YLRNYLAQQGA
+491 YLRDYLAKQGA
-502 PDAAGIDTRAGG
+502 PNVAGIDTSAGG
-514 AGPGVATLANQ
+514 AGAGVATLADQ
-525 SQTATGAVGSESRGV
+525 SQTAAGAAGPQPGGV
-540 VSTGTNAGTN
+540 VSTGANVGANLAGAKQQPPALNAGAQRVIIGN
-550 LDGAVQQ
+550 LDQ
-557 SSALSPV
+557 
-564 AQKVITQEFNDGATI
+564 GATVDQVRSLFP
-579 AELVT
+579 AT
-584 KYGTTPE
+584 GE
-591 LAASIDTLV
+591 LADQVFTFAATYNLASEKLKSGSSPEEVIAVFDDGPATLAAI
-600 KSLSP
+600 KNFSP
-605 QGTLS
+605 QGTTS
-610 GTTTSQAKQT
+610 GTTTSQAKQA
-620 TAQGQTASTA
+620 TAQGQTTSAA
-630 GTTVK
+630 G
-635 PQLPVAKANEPAMK
+635 
-649 VQDGTK
+649 
-655 QPVPMSA
+655 
-662 LTTPEALKRAGEVLS
+662 
-677 VPDKTPERILY
+677 
-688 ELNKVNS
+688 
-695 RGGLATWEVETI
+695 
-707 LGLRD
+707 
-712 QNQTTTQG
+712 
-720 QTTTVTPK
+720 TTVTPK

-751 ENSGRDAT
+751 EAANKDAS
-759 TEKNQLNKFLTKLG
+759 KQKGQLNKFLAKQG
-773 VTGTLSAKRDIKKDF
+773 VTGTLPARSETKSIEKDF

-795 YAVEGEEKSDTAL
+795 YAVEGEEKSDIAE
-808 AQERVKAYEESL
+808 AQERVQAYKESL

-828 TIPDYEISEE
+828 TIPDYDISEE
-838 DQQLYNEMRDEINPR
+838 DQQLYNEMRDEINPQ
-853 VKAANERRDEL
+853 VKAANERRNEL

-873 AYRQAKTDAEQEA
+873 AYKQAKTSAEQEA

-893 IEDQLQEHGPEQ
+893 IEDQLQEHGPER

-928 AGPLVDGKIT
+928 AGPLVDGKRT

-957 QKTGGSHKEKLTAP
+957 QKTGGSHKEKLTAQD
-971 ERRAVNQYEEG
+971 RRAVNQYEEG

-989 FGVEFPAWSKLTQEQ
+989 FSTEFPTWSKLTQEQ
-1004 KDIFLKGVPT
+1004 KNIFLGGVPT

-1023 FAKLARQLN
+1023 FAKLASRLN
-1032 EDNSLLSEGEKREKQ
+1032 QDNSLLSEGEKREKQ

-1065 RDRQNREYIDRTK
+1065 RDRANREAIDRTK
-1078 GGNNFLPNSVIK
+1078 GGANFLPNSVIK
-1090 MIMDGNLRGVLEYMT
+1090 MIMDGNLRGVLEYMS

-1139 ESSKIGGDLAQY
+1139 EASKIGGDLAQY
-1151 DPAKDVIYVTVEG
+1151 DPVKDVIYVTVEG

-1189 KKGSLS
+1189 NKGSLS

-1318 SKPTEPIFLPALPAT
+1318 SKPTEPIYLPALPAT

-1338 AGAAT
+1338 AAA

-1369 PQDDAPVS
+1369 PQEDAPVS
-1377 VATRIYRSWNNINT
+1377 VATRIYRSWYNINT

-1409 DRILEMSDK
+1409 DRILEMSNK
-1418 LIREGKDKM
+1418 LIREGKDTM

-1472 KAIEELHKILEAVH
+1472 KALEELHKILEAVH

-1499 PLSTKDALMHGGKKI
+1499 PLSTKAALMHGGKMI

-1521 DILKLLDNYSL
+1521 DILKLLDNYTL
-1532 TQAQAKQLREELET
+1532 TQAQAKQLREELES
-1546 IVFEKDASGNLVLDT
+1546 IVFEKDTNGNLVLDA
-1561 DGNPKPNMKFVDPA
+1561 DDNPKPNMKFVDPA

-1629 VDSIQ
+1629 VDSMQ
-1634 ALHTVTTELNKIAN
+1634 QLHTVTTDLNKIAN

-1687 KGRELQ
+1687 KGRDLQ

-1699 GGRSSVAR
+1699 GGRSSVAK

-1719 ASLRAGRRNLTQAI
+1719 SALRAGRRNLTQSI

-1742 NGNTVLAGKISHHI
+1742 NGNKVLEGRVSHHI
-1756 SFEDRNTVDLGELK
+1756 TFEERNSIDLGELK

-1795 NSIRRTYERINPV
+1795 NSIRRTYERINPI

-1848 SELGPVE
+1848 SELGPIE

-1890 RALKTLAEKDP
+1890 RALKTLSEKDP

-1971 RRFVQRGE
+1971 KRFMQRGE
-1979 SEESAKTHAAVFTK
+1979 TEAEAKTHAAVFTK

-2002 EFGKAMGA
+2002 EFGKAWGA

-2016 PAATGAVRAVEAVA
+2016 PAATGAVRAIEAVA

-2055 AYLKNYKELQR
+2055 AYLKNFKELKR
-2066 NARIMSGALFGL
+2066 NAQIMSTALFGL
-2078 GMLAYTM
+2078 GALAYTM

-2110 FARFHVPRG
+2110 FARFHIPRG

-2127 EPLIFQIPWGFGLGA
+2127 EPLVFQIPWGFGLGA
-2142 FAAAGAQIAGVV
+2142 FAAAGAQLAGVV

-2186 SDPTNIPFWLL
+2186 TEPKNIPFWLL

-2208 LEFAMNVNGL
+2208 LEFAMNMNGL
-2218 GHNINSAA
+2218 GHDINSAA

-2237 DNIPE
+2237 DNIPQ

-2249 WAHDTTDGW
+2249 WAHDVTDGW

-2310 GARASYDSRQFA
+2310 GTRASYDARQFA

-2377 KSVRLDKNLSPAE
+2377 KTVRLDRNLSPADK
-2390 RKDLLRMNQL
+2390 KDLLRMNQL
-2400 YENLIKRQMI
+2400 YENMIKRQMI

>member
-1 MAFDVEGARKAGYND
+1 MALDIEKARAAGYSD
-16 EEIANFLGKQ
+16 AEIVDFLGKD
-26 SNFDVLG
+26 STLDI
-33 ANKAGYGYGDIV
+33 NKARQAGYKDSELIQ
-45 KHLVSQPPKTEAK
+45 HFTAPPTEVK
-58 PAVPAPAQKQV
+58 PAAPVTPAPAQKQI
-69 AEPEEGDFM
+69 AEPEAGDFM

-98 VGVLTKSKDLIQSGL
+98 IGVLTKSKDLIKSGL

-149 QIGSGVGS
+149 QIGAGVGS

-190 SKTLIKQG
+190 SKTLVKQG

-277 HSVADFLINKTGINA
+277 HGVADFLINKTGINA

-338 DAEALTEYVDTAAAA
+338 DAEALTEYIDTTAAA

-379 EDTTPE
+379 EDTTSE
-385 DQLRLESTSAAG
+385 EQLRLESTSAAG
-397 RVQAPPP
+397 RVQTPPP

-415 PSMMGNVSMA
+415 PSMLGKVPLA

-430 TTKAGEVVQANEAAR
+430 TTKAGAEVQANEAAR
-445 IKPAEDLLAKADA
+445 IKPAEDLLAKVDA
-458 GEQVKRGDIHAAAKL
+458 GEQIKRGDIHAAAKL
-473 AGIASFP
+473 AGIESFP

-502 PDAAGIDTRAGG
+502 PDVAGTDTQAGG
-514 AGPGVATLANQ
+514 AGAGMAALTPADQAAT
-525 SQTATGAVGSESRGV
+525 TTVGSQPSGV
-540 VSTGTNAGTN
+540 VSARAVTQPALGGTE
-550 LDGAVQQ
+550 QQ
-557 SSALSPV
+557 SPTLTPTTQKIIQQELS
-564 AQKVITQEFNDGATI
+564 DGATP
-579 AELVT
+579 AELIT
-584 KYGTTPE
+584 KYGSTPE
-591 LAASIDTLV
+591 LANNINSFIT
-600 KSLSP
+600 SLST
-605 QGTLS
+605 QGTTS
-610 GTTTSQAKQT
+610 GITTPQAQQT
-620 TAQGQTASTA
+620 T
-630 GTTVK
+630 
-635 PQLPVAKANEPAMK
+635 P
-649 VQDGTK
+649 
-655 QPVPMSA
+655 
-662 LTTPEALKRAGEVLS
+662 
-677 VPDKTPERILY
+677 
-688 ELNKVNS
+688 
-695 RGGLATWEVETI
+695 
-707 LGLRD
+707 
-712 QNQTTTQG
+712 QG
-720 QTTTVTPK
+720 QTTPATGTTVTSK
-728 TLADLSSD
+728 TFADLSSD
-736 MQAEVARRQAEIAKI
+736 MQAEVKRRQDEIAKI

-795 YAVEGEEKSDTAL
+795 YAVEGEEKSDVAL
-808 AQERVKAYEESL
+808 AQERVQAYEESL

-828 TIPDYEISEE
+828 TIPDYDISEE
-838 DQQLYNEMRDEINPR
+838 DQQLYNEMRDEINPQ

-873 AYRQAKTDAEQEA
+873 AYRQAKTEAEQEA

-928 AGPLVDGKIT
+928 AGPLVDGKRT
-938 FGSSKREHQ
+938 FGSSRREHQ
-947 QAAAALQAYL
+947 QAAEALQAYL

-971 ERRAVNQYEEG
+971 DRRAVNQYEEG

-989 FGVEFPAWSKLTQEQ
+989 FNVEFPTWSKLTREQ

-1023 FAKLARQLN
+1023 FAKLASRLN
-1032 EDNSLLSEGEKREKQ
+1032 QDNSLLSEGEKREKQ
-1047 NTIDRQE
+1047 NIIDRQE

-1065 RDRQNREYIDRTK
+1065 RDRVNREAIDRTK
-1078 GGNNFLPNSVIK
+1078 GSANTLPANVIK
-1090 MIMDGNLRGVLEYMT
+1090 MVMDGNLRGVLEYMS
-1105 DVRLG
+1105 DVKLG
-1110 ASASPAKRV
+1110 ANASPAKRV
-1119 MKMVAGALSDL
+1119 MKIVAGALSDL

-1139 ESSKIGGDLAQY
+1139 EAAQIQGDLAQY
-1151 DPAKDVIYVTVEG
+1151 DPVKDVIYVTREG
-1164 LTSNTILHEI
+1164 LSSNTILHEI

-1189 KKGSLS
+1189 NRGSLS

-1215 LAEDHPD
+1215 LAEDHPN

-1254 SRLFGTEITKTNL
+1254 SRLFGTEVTKTNL

-1293 KSGNLSKAVQP
+1293 KSGNLSRAVQP

-1333 TPTGK
+1333 APTGK
-1338 AGAAT
+1338 KSKGAAQP
-1343 PATPPVPKPI
+1343 PAPKPI
-1353 EKHKAE
+1353 VKHNAE

-1369 PQDDAPVS
+1369 PQEDAPVS
-1377 VATRIYRSWNNINT
+1377 IATRVYRSWNNINT

-1409 DRILEMSDK
+1409 DRILEMSNK
-1418 LIREGKDKM
+1418 LIREGKDTM

-1449 SEPARELDRS
+1449 SEPARELDRA
-1459 VKEFADGAKLSTK
+1459 VKEFADGTKLSTK
-1472 KAIEELHKILEAVH
+1472 KAVEELHKILEAVH

-1499 PLSTKDALMHGGKKI
+1499 PLSTKAALMHGGKMI

-1521 DILKLLDNYSL
+1521 DILKLLDNYPL

-1546 IVFEKDASGNLVLDT
+1546 IVFEKDANGNLVLDN
-1561 DGNPKPNMKFVDPA
+1561 DGNPKPNMQFVDPA

-1629 VDSIQ
+1629 IDSIQ

-1675 TVDDEIDFERLG
+1675 TVDDEIDFEKLG

-1693 DAPGAM
+1693 ETPGAM
-1699 GGRSSVAR
+1699 GGRSSVSR

-1795 NSIRRTYERINPV
+1795 NSIRRTYERIRPT

-1848 SELGPVE
+1848 SELGPIE

-1890 RALKTLAEKDP
+1890 RALKTLSEKDP
-1901 YIKDMVEYIRQG
+1901 YIKDMVEYIRKG

-1971 RRFVQRGE
+1971 KRFMQRGE

-2036 KAAEARL
+2036 KSAESRL
-2043 PPEIAKDEPAKE
+2043 PPDIAKDEPAKE

-2085 AYMTSDDDDLGRNA
+2085 AYMTADDDDLGRNA

-2110 FARFHVPRG
+2110 FARFHIPRG

-2127 EPLIFQIPWGFGLGA
+2127 EPLVFQIPWGFGLGA

-2163 LPNIFASIMLDSFVP
+2163 LPNIFTSIMLDSFVP
-2178 IPVSRIPI
+2178 IPVSRIPVTTP
-2186 SDPTNIPFWLL
+2186 SNIPFWLL

-2218 GHNINSAA
+2218 GHNINSTA

-2242 MWKDAAV
+2242 LWKDVAV

-2322 KVEKEVKHMEKVIND
+2322 KVEKEVKHMEKTINS
-2337 FKTQPVKYAEYTA
+2337 FKTQPAKYAEYTA
-2350 KYPMDEVIVETY
+2350 KYPMDEVIVDTY

-2377 KSVRLDKNLSPAE
+2377 KTVRLDRNLSPAD

-2400 YENLIKRQMI
+2400 YENMIKRQMI
-2410 DLFDSYGLEP
+2410 DLFESYGLEH

>member
-1 MAFDVEGARKAGYND
+1 M
-16 EEIANFLGKQ
+16 
-26 SNFDVLG
+26 
-33 ANKAGYGYGDIV
+33 
-45 KHLVSQPPKTEAK
+45 
-58 PAVPAPAQKQV
+58 
-69 AEPEEGDFM
+69 
-78 RGLGNLPGQL
+78 
-88 QETYGGAKTL
+88 
-98 VGVLTKSKDLIQSGL
+98 
-113 ESMEEG
+113 
-119 KFKQTSKQSDS
+119 TSD
-130 FTEAYKEGIG
+130 
-140 TVLTDWLPY
+140 
-149 QIGSGVGS
+149 
-157 IAETGAFM
+157 
-165 LAGAAAGAVTGAG
+165 
-178 VGALPGALAGAI
+178 
-190 SKTLIKQG
+190 
-198 IKDAAEEIAKKSGK
+198 
-212 EAAQKY
+212 
-218 IEAQAKKVIISA
+218 
-230 GTTAGMVSQAG
+230 
-241 MSGAGE
+241 
-247 VTGRAVEEAQ
+247 
-257 KAGKTAE
+257 
-264 DIDLGR
+264 
-270 VVPAAIA
+270 
-277 HSVADFLINKTGINA
+277 
-292 LKIGEKSFNNLAL
+292 
-305 DIATRIAVTGAKQTP
+305 
-320 AELVQ
+320 
-325 TAAERYGAKLSLT
+325 
-338 DAEALTEYVDTAAAA
+338 
-353 FGMSVAPG
+353 
-361 GVGGARTN
+361 
-369 LSQKFAKAAK
+369 
-379 EDTTPE
+379 
-385 DQLRLESTSAAG
+385 
-397 RVQAPPP
+397 
-404 PPNADLVAGLT
+404 
-415 PSMMGNVSMA
+415 
-425 KVSED
+425 
-430 TTKAGEVVQANEAAR
+430 
-445 IKPAEDLLAKADA
+445 
-458 GEQVKRGDIHAAAKL
+458 
-473 AGIASFP
+473 
-480 ADIKSNQAKID
+480 
-491 YLRNYLAQQGA
+491 
-502 PDAAGIDTRAGG
+502 
-514 AGPGVATLANQ
+514 
-525 SQTATGAVGSESRGV
+525 
-540 VSTGTNAGTN
+540 
-550 LDGAVQQ
+550 
-557 SSALSPV
+557 
-564 AQKVITQEFNDGATI
+564 
-579 AELVT
+579 
-584 KYGTTPE
+584 
-591 LAASIDTLV
+591 
-600 KSLSP
+600 
-605 QGTLS
+605 
-610 GTTTSQAKQT
+610 
-620 TAQGQTASTA
+620 
-630 GTTVK
+630 
-635 PQLPVAKANEPAMK
+635 
-649 VQDGTK
+649 
-655 QPVPMSA
+655 
-662 LTTPEALKRAGEVLS
+662 
-677 VPDKTPERILY
+677 
-688 ELNKVNS
+688 
-695 RGGLATWEVETI
+695 
-707 LGLRD
+707 
-712 QNQTTTQG
+712 
-720 QTTTVTPK
+720 
-728 TLADLSSD
+728 
-736 MQAEVARRQAEIAKI
+736 
-751 ENSGRDAT
+751 
-759 TEKNQLNKFLTKLG
+759 
-773 VTGTLSAKRDIKKDF
+773 
-788 LDEGELP
+788 
-795 YAVEGEEKSDTAL
+795 
-808 AQERVKAYEESL
+808 
-820 TDEKGKPR
+820 
-828 TIPDYEISEE
+828 
-838 DQQLYNEMRDEINPR
+838 
-853 VKAANERRDEL
+853 
-864 VAANKAALE
+864 
-873 AYRQAKTDAEQEA
+873 
-886 AFNRLSE
+886 
-893 IEDQLQEHGPEQ
+893 
-905 RELPEYTKK
+905 
-914 FAADYKDIYFGNIT
+914 
-928 AGPLVDGKIT
+928 
-938 FGSSKREHQ
+938 
-947 QAAAALQAYL
+947 
-957 QKTGGSHKEKLTAP
+957 
-971 ERRAVNQYEEG
+971 
-982 RSDYSKI
+982 
-989 FGVEFPAWSKLTQEQ
+989 
-1004 KDIFLKGVPT
+1004 
-1014 LAGAQQTVA
+1014 
-1023 FAKLARQLN
+1023 
-1032 EDNSLLSEGEKREKQ
+1032 
-1047 NTIDRQE
+1047 
-1054 KVRRESEEQQE
+1054 
-1065 RDRQNREYIDRTK
+1065 
-1078 GGNNFLPNSVIK
+1078 
-1090 MIMDGNLRGVLEYMT
+1090 
-1105 DVRLG
+1105 
-1110 ASASPAKRV
+1110 
-1119 MKMVAGALSDL
+1119 
-1130 NLDTKIEIV
+1130 
-1139 ESSKIGGDLAQY
+1139 
-1151 DPAKDVIYVTVEG
+1151 
-1164 LTSNTILHEI
+1164 
-1174 VHAGTVKVI
+1174 
-1183 NEYLYG
+1183 
-1189 KKGSLS
+1189 
-1195 QLQLN
+1195 
-1200 GIRQLERIMNETRGS
+1200 
-1215 LAEDHPD
+1215 
-1222 AYKNLFEFV
+1222 
-1231 SYALTSEQLQQDLHG
+1231 QLQQDLHG

-1333 TPTGK
+1333 APTGK

-1369 PQDDAPVS
+1369 PQEDAPVS
-1377 VATRIYRSWNNINT
+1377 VATKIYRSWYNINT
-1391 WRNAARLF
+1391 WRNLARLF
-1399 QDDRYRIKAH
+1399 QDDRYLIKAH
-1409 DRILEMSDK
+1409 DNILYMSGK
-1418 LIREGKDKM
+1418 LKREGKDIM

-1449 SEPARELDRS
+1449 SEPARELDRA

-1472 KAIEELHKILEAVH
+1472 NAIEELHKILEAVH

-1675 TVDDEIDFERLG
+1675 TVDDEIDFEKLG

-1742 NGNTVLAGKISHHI
+1742 NGNTVLLGRVSHHI
-1756 SFEDRNTVDLGELK
+1756 PFADRFSVNLDELK

-1790 DENLR
+1790 DEKLR
-1795 NSIRRTYERINPV
+1795 NSIRRTYERISPT

-1848 SELGPVE
+1848 SELGPIE

-1890 RALKTLAEKDP
+1890 RTLKTLTEKDP
-1901 YIKDMVEYIRQG
+1901 YIRDMVEYIRQG

-1971 RRFVQRGE
+1971 NRFMQKGE

-2002 EFGKAMGA
+2002 ELGKAWGA

-2043 PPEIAKDEPAKE
+2043 PPEIAKDEAAKE
-2055 AYLKNYKELQR
+2055 LYLKNFKELKR
-2066 NARIMSGALFGL
+2066 NAQFMSTALFGL

-2110 FARFHVPRG
+2110 FARFHIPRG

-2142 FAAAGAQIAGVV
+2142 FAAAGAQLAGVA

-2163 LPNIFASIMLDSFVP
+2163 LPNIFTSIMLDSFVP

-2186 SDPTNIPFWLL
+2186 TTPSNIPFWLL

-2218 GHNINSAA
+2218 GHNINSTA

-2249 WAHDTTDGW
+2249 WAHDATDGW

-2278 RIGESLYGLT
+2278 RIGESLYGIA

-2377 KSVRLDKNLSPAE
+2377 KAVRLDKNLSPAD

-2400 YENLIKRQMI
+2400 YENMIKRQMI
-2410 DLFDSYGLEP
+2410 DLFESYGLEP